1 MRQYVGEKRGRLE
14 GLDKATGR
22 AQYAG
27 DYHME
32 NMLELALVRSTISHG
47 TIRSIDF
54 SDLPKDVLVFTGKD
68 CAENIV
74 ADIFCDTPVLADDRI
89 RYHGEPIAII
99 AADTRE
105 KAKEAAKLVK
115 VEYDL
120 LPVIRNV
127 EDAKDPAMPA
137 LHGDTNLLAEFFN
150 EKGDVEK
157 GFEESFLIVEDDF
170 ETPAQD
176 HGYMEP
182 DACFAYVEDNRLM
195 VHTSSQNV
203 FADRVMICRALGL
216 EPNQVR
222 VRAAF
227 VGGGFGG
234 KDGHTCQIYPSLV
247 SWLTK
252 RPAKIVFDRQEVL
265 ACTYKRHGIR
275 MHVKMGFSKE
285 GKMLAF
291 DGSALLDT
299 GAYAGYGASVHG
311 LFTEH
316 FTGPYNIPN
325 VRLRTETYYTNKP
338 TAHAMR
344 GFGAPQGAFATES
357 IISRAIAKL
366 GLDPIQM
373 RSDNALEHGSIGAL
387 GQPMEHCVGLKDA
400 LKLVQESD
408 LWKERETNTD
418 PYVGYGVA
426 GGFLSCGLG
435 QKIPDSAKVSVQERE
450 DGGFDIGVGL
460 VDIGQG
466 SATALAAM
474 AADLLETD
482 IENIHMTMA
491 DTDKTEDCGPTAAS
505 RSVFI
510 AGNALIAAVKQ
521 YKKMKEAEACGIVL
535 QPAAGEAAFPESS
548 KDLGR
553 IGFPHAMYTFVA
565 QAVKLR
571 VDPVTGSI
579 TLLDIAA
586 ATECGKVINPLS
598 LAGQIQGGIGM
609 SIGFCLGE
617 DCSFKDGVLIHKD
630 FATYLMPTALDV
642 PNIASYHVDAYE
654 ASGPLGVKGAA
665 EVSTVSIA
673 PAINE
678 AVRQASGAILNRLPL
693 SREEILKALESCEEN
708 MGG

>member
-14 GLDKATGR
+14 GMDKATGR
-22 AQYAG
+22 ALYAG
-27 DYHME
+27 DYRME
-32 NMLELALVRSTISHG
+32 NMLELALVRSEISHG
-47 TIRSIDF
+47 SVHTLDVSA
-54 SDLPKDVLVFTGKD
+54 LPEDVLVFTGKD
-68 CAENIV
+68 FAENV
-74 ADIFCDTPVLADDRI
+74 VTDIFCDTPVLAYDRI
-89 RYHGEPIAII
+89 RFRGEPIAII

-115 VEYDL
+115 VEYEC
-120 LPVIRNV
+120 LPVVRNT
-127 EDAKDPAMPA
+127 EDAKDPALPV
-137 LHGDTNLLAEFFN
+137 LHGDSNLLADFFH

-157 GFEESFLIVEDDF
+157 AFEESYLIVEDDF

-182 DACFAYVEDNRLM
+182 DACFAYVEDDRLM
-195 VHTSSQNV
+195 VYTASQNV
-203 FADRVMICRALGL
+203 FADRLMICRALGL
-216 EPNQVR
+216 APEQVR

-252 RPAKIVFDRQEVL
+252 RPAKVVFDREEVL
-265 ACTYKRHGIR
+265 ACTYKRHGIKT
-275 MHVKMGFSKE
+275 HVKMGFSKE
-285 GKMLAF
+285 GKILAF
-291 DGSALLDT
+291 DGSAILDT

-316 FTGPYNIPN
+316 FPGPYEIPN
-325 VRLRTETYYTNKP
+325 VRLKTETYYTNKP
-338 TAHAMR
+338 IAHAMR
-344 GFGAPQGAFATES
+344 GFGSPQGAFATES
-357 IISRAIAKL
+357 IISRAVAQL
-366 GLDPIQM
+366 GLDPIGM
-373 RSDNALEHGSIGAL
+373 RLDNALVQGSVGAL
-387 GQPMEHCVGLKDA
+387 GQPMDHCVGLREA

-408 LWKERETNTD
+408 LWKERESNTD

-435 QKIPDSAKVSVQERE
+435 QKIPDNAKVSVRERE
-450 DGGFDIGVGL
+450 DGGFDIGCGL

-466 SATALAAM
+466 STTALAAM

-482 IENIHMTMA
+482 IENIHMIMA
-491 DTDKTEDCGPTAAS
+491 DTDKTEDCGCTAAS

-510 AGNALIAAVKQ
+510 AGNALMAAVKQ
-521 YKKMKEAEACGIVL
+521 YKKMKKAGLSSDIAM
-535 QPAAGEAAFPESS
+535 GEAAFPESS

-571 VDPVTGSI
+571 VDPITGSVS
-579 TLLDIAA
+579 LLDIAA
-586 ATECGKVINPLS
+586 ATECGKVINPLG

-609 SIGFCLGE
+609 SIGFSLGE
-617 DCSFKDGVLIHKD
+617 DCTWKDGQLIHKN

-654 ASGPLGVKGAA
+654 ASGPMGVKGAA

-678 AVRQASGAILNRLPL
+678 AVRQASGAILTKLPL
-693 SREEILKALESCEEN
+693 SPEEILKALEAREECV
-708 MGG
+708 GG

>member
-14 GLDKATGR
+14 GMDKATGR
-22 AQYAG
+22 ALYAG
-27 DYHME
+27 DYRME
-32 NMLELALVRSTISHG
+32 NMLELALVRSEISHG
-47 TIRSIDF
+47 SVHTLDVSA
-54 SDLPKDVLVFTGKD
+54 LPEDVLVFTGKD
-68 CAENIV
+68 FAENVV
-74 ADIFCDTPVLADDRI
+74 ADIFCDTPVLAYDRI
-89 RYHGEPIAII
+89 RFRGEPIAII

-115 VEYDL
+115 VEYEC
-120 LPVIRNV
+120 LPIVRNT
-127 EDAKDPAMPA
+127 EDAKDPALPV
-137 LHGDTNLLAEFFN
+137 LHGDSNLMADFFH

-157 GFEESFLIVEDDF
+157 AFEESYLIVEDDF

-182 DACFAYVEDNRLM
+182 DACFAYVEDDRLM
-195 VHTSSQNV
+195 VYTSSQNV
-203 FADRVMICRALGL
+203 FADRLMICRALGL
-216 EPNQVR
+216 APEQVR

-252 RPAKIVFDRQEVL
+252 RPAKVVFDREEVL
-265 ACTYKRHGIR
+265 ACTYKRHGIKT
-275 MHVKMGFSKE
+275 HVKMGFSKE
-285 GKMLAF
+285 GKILAF
-291 DGSALLDT
+291 DGSAILDT

-316 FTGPYNIPN
+316 FPGPYEIPN
-325 VRLRTETYYTNKP
+325 VRLKTETYYTNKP
-338 TAHAMR
+338 IAHAMR

-357 IISRAIAKL
+357 IISRAVAQL
-366 GLDPIQM
+366 GLDPIGM
-373 RSDNALEHGSIGAL
+373 RLDNALVQGSVGAL
-387 GQPMEHCVGLKDA
+387 GQPMDHCVGLREA

-408 LWKERETNTD
+408 LWKERESNTD

-435 QKIPDSAKVSVQERE
+435 QKIPDNAKVSVRERE
-450 DGGFDIGVGL
+450 DGGFDIGCGL

-466 SATALAAM
+466 STTALAAM

-482 IENIHMTMA
+482 IENIHMIMA
-491 DTDKTEDCGPTAAS
+491 DTDKTEDCGCTAAS

-521 YKKMKEAEACGIVL
+521 YKKMKEAGLSSDIAM
-535 QPAAGEAAFPESS
+535 GEAAFPESS

-571 VDPVTGSI
+571 VDPITGSVS
-579 TLLDIAA
+579 LLDIAA
-586 ATECGKVINPLS
+586 ATECGKVINPLG

-617 DCSFKDGVLIHKD
+617 DCTWKDGQLIHKN

-654 ASGPLGVKGAA
+654 ASGPMGVKGAA

-678 AVRQASGAILNRLPL
+678 AVRQASGAILTKLPL
-693 SREEILKALESCEEN
+693 SPEEILKALEAREECV
-708 MGG
+708 GG

>member
-14 GLDKATGR
+14 GMDKATGR
-22 AQYAG
+22 ALYAG
-27 DYHME
+27 DYRME
-32 NMLELALVRSTISHG
+32 NMLELALVRSEISHG
-47 TIRSIDF
+47 SVHTLDVSA
-54 SDLPKDVLVFTGKD
+54 LPEDVLVFTGKD
-68 CAENIV
+68 FAENVV
-74 ADIFCDTPVLADDRI
+74 ADIFCDTPVLAYDRI
-89 RYHGEPIAII
+89 RFRGEPIAII

-115 VEYDL
+115 VEYER
-120 LPVIRNV
+120 LPIVRNT
-127 EDAKDPAMPA
+127 EDAKDPALPV
-137 LHGDTNLLAEFFN
+137 LHGDSNLLADFFH

-157 GFEESFLIVEDDF
+157 AFEESYLIVEDDF

-182 DACFAYVEDNRLM
+182 DACFAYVEDDRLM
-195 VHTSSQNV
+195 VYTTSQNV
-203 FADRVMICRALGL
+203 FADRLMICRALGL
-216 EPNQVR
+216 APEQVR

-252 RPAKIVFDRQEVL
+252 RPAKVVFDREEVL
-265 ACTYKRHGIR
+265 ACTYKRHGIKT
-275 MHVKMGFSKE
+275 HVKMGFSKE
-285 GKMLAF
+285 GKILAF
-291 DGSALLDT
+291 DGSAILDT

-316 FTGPYNIPN
+316 FPGPYEIPN
-325 VRLRTETYYTNKP
+325 VRLKTETYYTNKP
-338 TAHAMR
+338 IAHAMR

-357 IISRAIAKL
+357 IISRAVAQL
-366 GLDPIQM
+366 GLDPIGM
-373 RSDNALEHGSIGAL
+373 RLDNALVQGSVGAL
-387 GQPMEHCVGLKDA
+387 GQPMDHCVGLREA

-408 LWKERETNTD
+408 LWKERESNTD

-435 QKIPDSAKVSVQERE
+435 QKIPDNAKVSVRERE
-450 DGGFDIGVGL
+450 DGGFDIGCGL

-466 SATALAAM
+466 STTALAAM

-482 IENIHMTMA
+482 IENIHMIMA
-491 DTDKTEDCGPTAAS
+491 DTDKTEDCGCTAAS

-510 AGNALIAAVKQ
+510 AGNALMAAVKQ
-521 YKKMKEAEACGIVL
+521 YKKMKEAGLSSDIAM
-535 QPAAGEAAFPESS
+535 GEAAFPESS

-571 VDPVTGSI
+571 VDPITGSVS
-579 TLLDIAA
+579 LLDIAA
-586 ATECGKVINPLS
+586 ATECGKVINPLG

-617 DCSFKDGVLIHKD
+617 DCTWKDGQLIHKN

-654 ASGPLGVKGAA
+654 ASGPMGVKGAA

-678 AVRQASGAILNRLPL
+678 AVRQASGAILTKLPL
-693 SREEILKALESCEEN
+693 SPEEILKALEAREECV
-708 MGG
+708 GG

>member
-14 GLDKATGR
+14 GMDKATGR
-22 AQYAG
+22 ALYAG
-27 DYHME
+27 DYRME
-32 NMLELALVRSTISHG
+32 NMLELALVRSEISHG
-47 TIRSIDF
+47 SVRNLDVSA
-54 SDLPKDVLVFTGKD
+54 LPEDVLVFTGKD
-68 CAENIV
+68 FAENVV
-74 ADIFCDTPVLADDRI
+74 ADIFCDTPVLAYDRI
-89 RYHGEPIAII
+89 RFRGEPIAII

-115 VEYDL
+115 VEYEC
-120 LPVIRNV
+120 LPIVRNT
-127 EDAKDPAMPA
+127 EDAKDPAMPV
-137 LHGDTNLLAEFFN
+137 LHGDSNLLADFFH

-157 GFEESFLIVEDDF
+157 AFEESYLIVEDDF

-195 VHTSSQNV
+195 VYTASQNV
-203 FADRVMICRALGL
+203 FADRLMICRALGL
-216 EPNQVR
+216 APEQVR

-252 RPAKIVFDRQEVL
+252 RPAKVVFDREEVL
-265 ACTYKRHGIR
+265 ACTYKRHGIKT
-275 MHVKMGFSKE
+275 HVKMGFSKE
-285 GKMLAF
+285 GKILAF
-291 DGSALLDT
+291 DGSAILDT

-316 FTGPYNIPN
+316 FPGPYEIPN
-325 VRLRTETYYTNKP
+325 VRLKTETYYTNKP
-338 TAHAMR
+338 IAHAMR

-357 IISRAIAKL
+357 IISRAVAQL
-366 GLDPIQM
+366 GLDPIGM
-373 RSDNALEHGSIGAL
+373 RLDNALVQGSVGAL
-387 GQPMEHCVGLKDA
+387 GQPMDHCVGLREA

-408 LWKERETNTD
+408 LWKERESNTD

-435 QKIPDSAKVSVQERE
+435 QKIPDNAKVFVRERE
-450 DGGFDIGVGL
+450 DGGFDIGCGL

-466 SATALAAM
+466 STTALAAM

-482 IENIHMTMA
+482 IENIHMIMA
-491 DTDKTEDCGPTAAS
+491 DTDKTEDCGCTAAS

-510 AGNALIAAVKQ
+510 AGNALMAAVKQ
-521 YKKMKEAEACGIVL
+521 YKKMKEAGLSSDIAM
-535 QPAAGEAAFPESS
+535 GEAAFPESS

-571 VDPVTGSI
+571 VDPITGSVS
-579 TLLDIAA
+579 LLDIAA
-586 ATECGKVINPLS
+586 ATECGKVINPLG

-617 DCSFKDGVLIHKD
+617 DCTWKDGQLIHKN

-654 ASGPLGVKGAA
+654 ASGPMGVKGAA

-678 AVRQASGAILNRLPL
+678 AVRQASGAILTKLPL
-693 SREEILKALESCEEN
+693 SPEEILKALEAREECV
-708 MGG
+708 GG

>member
-14 GLDKATGR
+14 GMDKATGR
-22 AQYAG
+22 ALYAG
-27 DYHME
+27 DYRME
-32 NMLELALVRSTISHG
+32 NMLELALVRSEISHG
-47 TIRSIDF
+47 SVRTLDVSA
-54 SDLPKDVLVFTGKD
+54 LPEDVLVFTGKD
-68 CAENIV
+68 FAENVV
-74 ADIFCDTPVLADDRI
+74 ADIFCDTPVLAYDRI
-89 RYHGEPIAII
+89 RFRGEPIAII

-115 VEYDL
+115 VEYEC
-120 LPVIRNV
+120 LPIVRNT
-127 EDAKDPAMPA
+127 EDAKDPALPV
-137 LHGDTNLLAEFFN
+137 LHGDSNLLADFFH

-157 GFEESFLIVEDDF
+157 AFEESYLIVEDDF

-182 DACFAYVEDNRLM
+182 DACFAYVEDDRLM
-195 VHTSSQNV
+195 VYTASQNV
-203 FADRVMICRALGL
+203 FADRLMICRALGL
-216 EPNQVR
+216 APEQVR

-252 RPAKIVFDRQEVL
+252 RPAKVVFDREEVL
-265 ACTYKRHGIR
+265 ACTYKRHGIKT
-275 MHVKMGFSKE
+275 HVKMGVSKE
-285 GKMLAF
+285 GKILAF
-291 DGSALLDT
+291 DGSAILDT

-316 FTGPYNIPN
+316 FPGPYEIPN
-325 VRLRTETYYTNKP
+325 VRLKTETYYTNKP
-338 TAHAMR
+338 IAHAMR

-357 IISRAIAKL
+357 IISRAVAQL
-366 GLDPIQM
+366 GLDPIGM
-373 RSDNALEHGSIGAL
+373 RLDNALVQGSVGAL
-387 GQPMEHCVGLKDA
+387 GQPMDHCVGLREA

-408 LWKERETNTD
+408 LWKERESNTD

-435 QKIPDSAKVSVQERE
+435 QKIPDNAKVSVRERE
-450 DGGFDIGVGL
+450 DGGFDIGCGL

-466 SATALAAM
+466 STTALAAM
-474 AADLLETD
+474 AVDLLETD
-482 IENIHMTMA
+482 IENIHMIMA
-491 DTDKTEDCGPTAAS
+491 DTDKTEDCGCTAAS

-510 AGNALIAAVKQ
+510 AGNALMAAVKQ
-521 YKKMKEAEACGIVL
+521 YKKMKEAGLSSDIAM
-535 QPAAGEAAFPESS
+535 GEAAFPESS

-571 VDPVTGSI
+571 VDPITGSVS
-579 TLLDIAA
+579 LLDIAA
-586 ATECGKVINPLS
+586 ATECGKVINPLG

-617 DCSFKDGVLIHKD
+617 DCTWKDGQLIHKN

-654 ASGPLGVKGAA
+654 ASGPMGVKGAA

-678 AVRQASGAILNRLPL
+678 AVRQASGAILTKLPL
-693 SREEILKALESCEEN
+693 SPEEILKALEAREECV
-708 MGG
+708 GG

>member
-32 NMLELALVRSTISHG
+32 NMLELALVRSAISHG
-47 TIRSIDF
+47 SIRSIDV
-54 SDLPKDVLVFTGKD
+54 SALPEDVMVFTGND

-74 ADIFCDTPVLADDRI
+74 ADIFCDTPVFAHDRI
-89 RYHGEPIAII
+89 RYLGEPIAVI

-120 LPVIRNV
+120 LPIIRNT
-127 EDAKDPAMPA
+127 EDAKDPTMPA
-137 LHGDTNLLAEFFN
+137 LHGQSNLLADFFN

-157 GFEESFLIVEDDF
+157 AFAESYLILEDDF
-170 ETPAQD
+170 QTPAQD

-182 DACFAYVEDNRLM
+182 DACFTYVEDNRLM
-195 VHTSSQNV
+195 AYTSSQNV

-216 EPNQVR
+216 APEQVR

-227 VGGGFGG
+227 VGGAFGG
-234 KDGHTCQIYPSLV
+234 KDGHTAQIYPCLV

-252 RPAKIVFDRQEVL
+252 RPARIVFDREEVL
-265 ACTYKRHGIR
+265 ACTYKRHAIKT
-275 MHVKMGFSKE
+275 HVKMGFSKE
-285 GKMLAF
+285 GKILAF
-291 DGSALLDT
+291 DGSAVLDT

-316 FTGPYNIPN
+316 FPGPYNIPN

-373 RSDNALEHGSIGAL
+373 RMDNALEQGSVGAL
-387 GQPMEHCVGLKDA
+387 GQPMDHCVGLKDA
-400 LKLVQESD
+400 LKLVRESA

-450 DGGFDIGVGL
+450 DGGFDIGIGL

-466 SATALAAM
+466 SGTALAAM

-482 IENIHMTMA
+482 IENIHITMA

-510 AGNALIAAVKQ
+510 AGNALMAAVKQ
-521 YKKMKEAEACGIVL
+521 YKKIKEAAQCGVTL
-535 QPAAGEAAFPESS
+535 PQVKGEAAFPESS
-548 KDLGR
+548 MDMGR

-579 TLLDIAA
+579 SLLDIAA

-609 SIGFCLGE
+609 SVGFCLGE
-617 DCSFKDGVLIHKD
+617 DCSFREGELIHKD
-630 FATYLMPTALDV
+630 FSTYLMPTALDV

-654 ASGPLGVKGAA
+654 QSGPLGVKGAA

-678 AVRQASGAILNRLPL
+678 AVRQASGAELTKLPL
-693 SREEILKALESCEEN
+693 SAEEILKALESREEY

>member
-14 GLDKATGR
+14 GMDKATGR
-22 AQYAG
+22 ALYAG
-27 DYHME
+27 DYRME
-32 NMLELALVRSTISHG
+32 NMLELALVRSEISHG
-47 TIRSIDF
+47 SVHTLDVSA
-54 SDLPKDVLVFTGKD
+54 LPEDVLVFTGKD
-68 CAENIV
+68 FAENVV
-74 ADIFCDTPVLADDRI
+74 ADIFCDTPVLAYDRI
-89 RYHGEPIAII
+89 RFRGEPIAII

-115 VEYDL
+115 VEYEC
-120 LPVIRNV
+120 LPIVRNT
-127 EDAKDPAMPA
+127 EDAKDPAMPV
-137 LHGDTNLLAEFFN
+137 LHGDSNLMADFFH

-157 GFEESFLIVEDDF
+157 AFEESYLIVEDDF

-182 DACFAYVEDNRLM
+182 DACFAYVEDDRLM
-195 VHTSSQNV
+195 VYTSSQNV
-203 FADRVMICRALGL
+203 FADRLMICRALGL
-216 EPNQVR
+216 APEQVR

-252 RPAKIVFDRQEVL
+252 RPAKVVFDREEVL
-265 ACTYKRHGIR
+265 ACTYKRHGIKT
-275 MHVKMGFSKE
+275 HVKMGFSKE
-285 GKMLAF
+285 GKILAF
-291 DGSALLDT
+291 DGSAILDT

-316 FTGPYNIPN
+316 FPGPYEIPN
-325 VRLRTETYYTNKP
+325 VRLKTETYYTNKP
-338 TAHAMR
+338 IAHAMR
-344 GFGAPQGAFATES
+344 GFGSPQGAFATES
-357 IISRAIAKL
+357 IISRAAAQL
-366 GLDPIQM
+366 GLDPIGM
-373 RSDNALEHGSIGAL
+373 RLDNALVQGSVGAL
-387 GQPMEHCVGLKDA
+387 GQPMDHCVGLREA

-408 LWKERETNTD
+408 LWKERESNTD

-435 QKIPDSAKVSVQERE
+435 QKIPDNAKVSVRERE
-450 DGGFDIGVGL
+450 DGGFDIGCGL

-466 SATALAAM
+466 STTALAAM

-482 IENIHMTMA
+482 IENIHMIMA
-491 DTDKTEDCGPTAAS
+491 DTDKTEDCGCTAAS

-510 AGNALIAAVKQ
+510 AGNALMAAVKQ
-521 YKKMKEAEACGIVL
+521 YKKMT
-535 QPAAGEAAFPESS
+535 AAGLSSDIAMGEAAFPESS

-571 VDPVTGSI
+571 VDPITGSVS
-579 TLLDIAA
+579 LLDIAA
-586 ATECGKVINPLS
+586 ATECGKVINPLG

-617 DCSFKDGVLIHKD
+617 DCTWKDGQLIHKN

-654 ASGPLGVKGAA
+654 ASGPMGVKGAA

-678 AVRQASGAILNRLPL
+678 AVRQASGAILTKLPL
-693 SREEILKALESCEEN
+693 SPEEILKALEAREECV
-708 MGG
+708 GG

>member
-14 GLDKATGR
+14 GMDKATGR
-22 AQYAG
+22 ALYAG
-27 DYHME
+27 DYRME
-32 NMLELALVRSTISHG
+32 NMLELALVRSEISHG
-47 TIRSIDF
+47 SVHTLDVSA
-54 SDLPKDVLVFTGKD
+54 LPEDVLVFTGKD
-68 CAENIV
+68 FAENVV
-74 ADIFCDTPVLADDRI
+74 ADIFCDTPVLAYDRI
-89 RYHGEPIAII
+89 RFRGEPIAII

-115 VEYDL
+115 VEYEC
-120 LPVIRNV
+120 LPIVRNT

-137 LHGDTNLLAEFFN
+137 LHGDSNLMADFFH

-157 GFEESFLIVEDDF
+157 AFEESYLIVEDDF

-182 DACFAYVEDNRLM
+182 DACFAYVEDDRLM
-195 VHTSSQNV
+195 VYTASQNV
-203 FADRVMICRALGL
+203 FADRLMICRALGL
-216 EPNQVR
+216 APEQVR

-252 RPAKIVFDRQEVL
+252 RPAKVVFDREEVL
-265 ACTYKRHGIR
+265 ACTYKRHGIKT
-275 MHVKMGFSKE
+275 HVKMGFSKE
-285 GKMLAF
+285 GKILAF
-291 DGSALLDT
+291 DGSAVLDT

-316 FTGPYNIPN
+316 FPGPYEIPN
-325 VRLRTETYYTNKP
+325 VRLKTETYYTNKP
-338 TAHAMR
+338 IAHAMR

-357 IISRAIAKL
+357 IISRAVAQL
-366 GLDPIQM
+366 GLDPIGM
-373 RSDNALEHGSIGAL
+373 RLDNALVQGSVGAL
-387 GQPMEHCVGLKDA
+387 GQPMDHCVGLREA

-408 LWKERETNTD
+408 LWKERESNTD

-435 QKIPDSAKVSVQERE
+435 QKIPDNAKVSVRERE
-450 DGGFDIGVGL
+450 DGGFDIGCGL

-466 SATALAAM
+466 STTALAAM

-482 IENIHMTMA
+482 IENIHMIMA
-491 DTDKTEDCGPTAAS
+491 DTDKTEDCGCTAAS

-521 YKKMKEAEACGIVL
+521 YKKMKEAGLSSDIAM
-535 QPAAGEAAFPESS
+535 GEAAFPESS

-571 VDPVTGSI
+571 VDPITGSVS
-579 TLLDIAA
+579 LLDIAA
-586 ATECGKVINPLS
+586 ATECGKVINPLG

-617 DCSFKDGVLIHKD
+617 DCTWKDGQLIHKN

-654 ASGPLGVKGAA
+654 ASGPMGVKGAA

-678 AVRQASGAILNRLPL
+678 AVRQASGAILTKLPL
-693 SREEILKALESCEEN
+693 SPEEILKALEAREECV
-708 MGG
+708 GG

>member
-14 GLDKATGR
+14 GMDKATGR
-22 AQYAG
+22 ALYAG
-27 DYHME
+27 DYRME
-32 NMLELALVRSTISHG
+32 NMLELALVRSEISHG
-47 TIRSIDF
+47 SVRTLDVSA
-54 SDLPKDVLVFTGKD
+54 LPEDVLVFTGKD
-68 CAENIV
+68 FAENVV
-74 ADIFCDTPVLADDRI
+74 ADIFCDTPVLAYDRI
-89 RYHGEPIAII
+89 RFRGEPIAII

-115 VEYDL
+115 VEYEC
-120 LPVIRNV
+120 LPIVRNT
-127 EDAKDPAMPA
+127 EDAKDPAMPV
-137 LHGDTNLLAEFFN
+137 LHGDSNLLADFFH

-157 GFEESFLIVEDDF
+157 AFEESYLIVEDDF

-182 DACFAYVEDNRLM
+182 DACFAYVEDDRLM
-195 VHTSSQNV
+195 VYTSSQNV
-203 FADRVMICRALGL
+203 FADRLMICRALGL
-216 EPNQVR
+216 APEQVR

-252 RPAKIVFDRQEVL
+252 RPAKVVFDREEVL
-265 ACTYKRHGIR
+265 ACTYKRHGIKT
-275 MHVKMGFSKE
+275 HVKMGFSKE
-285 GKMLAF
+285 GKILAF
-291 DGSALLDT
+291 DGSAILDT

-316 FTGPYNIPN
+316 FPGPYEIPN
-325 VRLRTETYYTNKP
+325 VRLKTETYYTNKP
-338 TAHAMR
+338 IAHAMR

-357 IISRAIAKL
+357 IISRAVAQL
-366 GLDPIQM
+366 GLDPIGM
-373 RSDNALEHGSIGAL
+373 RLDNALVQGSVGAL
-387 GQPMEHCVGLKDA
+387 GQPMDHCVGLREA

-408 LWKERETNTD
+408 LWKERESNTD

-435 QKIPDSAKVSVQERE
+435 QKIPDNAKVSVRERE
-450 DGGFDIGVGL
+450 DGGFDIGCGL

-466 SATALAAM
+466 STTALAAM

-482 IENIHMTMA
+482 IENIHMIMA
-491 DTDKTEDCGPTAAS
+491 DTDKTEDCGCTAAS

-510 AGNALIAAVKQ
+510 AGNALMAAVKQ
-521 YKKMKEAEACGIVL
+521 YKKMKEAGLSSDIAM
-535 QPAAGEAAFPESS
+535 GEAAFPESS

-571 VDPVTGSI
+571 VDPITGSVS
-579 TLLDIAA
+579 LLDIAA
-586 ATECGKVINPLS
+586 ATECGKVINPLG

-617 DCSFKDGVLIHKD
+617 DCTWKDGQLIHKN

-654 ASGPLGVKGAA
+654 ASGPMGVKGAA

-678 AVRQASGAILNRLPL
+678 AVRQASGAILTKLPL
-693 SREEILKALESCEEN
+693 SPEEILKALEAREECV
-708 MGG
+708 GG

>member
-14 GLDKATGR
+14 GMDKATGR
-22 AQYAG
+22 ALYAG
-27 DYHME
+27 DYRME
-32 NMLELALVRSTISHG
+32 NMLELALVRSEISHG
-47 TIRSIDF
+47 SVHTLDVSA
-54 SDLPKDVLVFTGKD
+54 LPEDVLVFTGKD
-68 CAENIV
+68 FAENVV
-74 ADIFCDTPVLADDRI
+74 ADIFCDTPVLAYDRI
-89 RYHGEPIAII
+89 RFRGEPIAII

-115 VEYDL
+115 VEYEC
-120 LPVIRNV
+120 LPIVRNT
-127 EDAKDPAMPA
+127 EDAKDPALPV
-137 LHGDTNLLAEFFN
+137 LHGDSNLLADFFH

-157 GFEESFLIVEDDF
+157 AFEESYLIVEDDF

-182 DACFAYVEDNRLM
+182 DACFAYVEDDRLM
-195 VHTSSQNV
+195 VYTASQNV
-203 FADRVMICRALGL
+203 FADRLMICRALGL
-216 EPNQVR
+216 APEQVR

-252 RPAKIVFDRQEVL
+252 RPAKVVFDREEVL
-265 ACTYKRHGIR
+265 ACTYKRHGIKT
-275 MHVKMGFSKE
+275 HVKMGFSKE
-285 GKMLAF
+285 GKILAF
-291 DGSALLDT
+291 DGSAVLDT

-316 FTGPYNIPN
+316 FPGPYEIPN
-325 VRLRTETYYTNKP
+325 VRLKTETYYTNKP
-338 TAHAMR
+338 IAHAMR

-357 IISRAIAKL
+357 IISRAVAQL
-366 GLDPIQM
+366 GLDPIGM
-373 RSDNALEHGSIGAL
+373 RLDNALVQGSVGAL
-387 GQPMEHCVGLKDA
+387 GQPMDHCVGLREA

-408 LWKERETNTD
+408 LWKERESNTD

-435 QKIPDSAKVSVQERE
+435 QKIPDNAKVSVRERE
-450 DGGFDIGVGL
+450 DGGFDIGCGL

-466 SATALAAM
+466 STTALAAM

-482 IENIHMTMA
+482 IENIHMIMA
-491 DTDKTEDCGPTAAS
+491 DTDKTEDCGCTAAS

-510 AGNALIAAVKQ
+510 AGNALMAAVKQ
-521 YKKMKEAEACGIVL
+521 YKKMK
-535 QPAAGEAAFPESS
+535 AAGLSSDIAMGEAAFPESS

-571 VDPVTGSI
+571 VDPITGSVS
-579 TLLDIAA
+579 LLDIAA
-586 ATECGKVINPLS
+586 ATECGKVINPLG

-617 DCSFKDGVLIHKD
+617 DCTWKDGQLIHKN

-654 ASGPLGVKGAA
+654 ASGPMGVKGAA

-678 AVRQASGAILNRLPL
+678 AVRQASGAILTKLPL
-693 SREEILKALESCEEN
+693 SPEEILKALEAREECV
-708 MGG
+708 GG

>member
-1 MRQYVGEKRGRLE
+1 MSRYVGEKRGRLE

-22 AQYAG
+22 ALYAG

-47 TIRSIDF
+47 TIRHIDV
-54 SDLPKDVLVFTGKD
+54 SALPEDVLVFTGKD

-74 ADIFCDTPVLADDRI
+74 ADIFCDTPVLAEERI
-89 RYHGEPIAII
+89 RFRGEPIAII

-120 LPVIRNV
+120 LPTIRNV
-127 EDAKDPAMPA
+127 EDAKNPAMPA
-137 LHGDTNLLAEFFN
+137 LHGDTNLLTDFFN

-157 GFEESFLIVEDDF
+157 AFADSYLIVEDDF

-182 DACFAYVEDNRLM
+182 DACFAYVEDGRLM
-195 VHTSSQNV
+195 AYTSSQNV
-203 FADRVMICRALGL
+203 FADRLMICRALGL
-216 EPNQVR
+216 APEQVR
-222 VRAAF
+222 VRAAM

-252 RPAKIVFDRQEVL
+252 RPAKIVFDREEVL
-265 ACTYKRHGIR
+265 ACTYKRHALK

-285 GKMLAF
+285 GKILAF
-291 DGSALLDT
+291 DGSAVLDT
-299 GAYAGYGASVHG
+299 GAYAGYGGAVHG

-316 FTGPYNIPN
+316 FPGPYEIPN
-325 VRLRTETYYTNKP
+325 VRLKTETYFTNKP
-338 TAHAMR
+338 IAHAMR

-357 IISRAIAKL
+357 IISRAIAQL
-366 GLDPIQM
+366 GLDPIRM
-373 RSDNALEHGSIGAL
+373 RMDNALEQGLIGAL
-387 GQPMEHCVGLKDA
+387 GQPMDHCVGLKDA

-435 QKIPDSAKVSVQERE
+435 QKIPDNAKVSVQERA
-450 DGGFDIGVGL
+450 DGGFDIGCGL

-466 SATALAAM
+466 STTALAAM

-482 IENIHMTMA
+482 IEKIHMTMA
-491 DTDKTEDCGPTAAS
+491 DTDQTEDCGCTAAS

-510 AGNALIAAVKQ
+510 AGNALMAAVKQ
-521 YKKMKEAEACGIVL
+521 YKKMKEAGLSSDKAM
-535 QPAAGEAAFPESS
+535 GEAAFPEST
-548 KDLGR
+548 KDLNR

-571 VDPVTGSI
+571 VDPITGSVQ
-579 TLLDIAA
+579 LLDIAA

-617 DCSFKDGVLIHKD
+617 DCTWREGELIHKN

-654 ASGPLGVKGAA
+654 ASGPMGVKGAA

-678 AVRQASGAILNRLPL
+678 AVRQASGAILNKLPL
-693 SREEILKALESCEEN
+693 RTEEILKSLEAREA
-708 MGG
+708 

>member
-14 GLDKATGR
+14 GMDKATGR
-22 AQYAG
+22 ALYAG
-27 DYHME
+27 DYRME
-32 NMLELALVRSTISHG
+32 NMLELALVRSEISHG
-47 TIRSIDF
+47 SVRTLDVSA
-54 SDLPKDVLVFTGKD
+54 LPEDVLVFTGKD
-68 CAENIV
+68 FAENVV
-74 ADIFCDTPVLADDRI
+74 ADIFCDTPVLAYDRI
-89 RYHGEPIAII
+89 RFRGEPIAII

-115 VEYDL
+115 VEYEC
-120 LPVIRNV
+120 LPIVRNT
-127 EDAKDPAMPA
+127 EDAKDPAMPV
-137 LHGDTNLLAEFFN
+137 LHGDSNLLADFFH

-157 GFEESFLIVEDDF
+157 AFEESYLIVEDDF

-182 DACFAYVEDNRLM
+182 DACFAYVEDDRLM
-195 VHTSSQNV
+195 VYTSSQNV
-203 FADRVMICRALGL
+203 FADRLMICRALGL
-216 EPNQVR
+216 APEQVR

-252 RPAKIVFDRQEVL
+252 RPAKVVFDREEVL
-265 ACTYKRHGIR
+265 ACTYKRHGIKT
-275 MHVKMGFSKE
+275 HVKMGFSKE
-285 GKMLAF
+285 GKILAF
-291 DGSALLDT
+291 DGSAILDT

-316 FTGPYNIPN
+316 FPGPYEIPN
-325 VRLRTETYYTNKP
+325 VRLKTETYYTNKP
-338 TAHAMR
+338 IAHAMR

-357 IISRAIAKL
+357 IISRAVAQL
-366 GLDPIQM
+366 GLDPIGM
-373 RSDNALEHGSIGAL
+373 RLDNALVQGSVGAL
-387 GQPMEHCVGLKDA
+387 GQPMDHCVGLREA

-408 LWKERETNTD
+408 LWKERESNTD

-435 QKIPDSAKVSVQERE
+435 QKIPDNAKVSLRERE
-450 DGGFDIGVGL
+450 DGGFDIGCGL

-466 SATALAAM
+466 STTALAAM

-482 IENIHMTMA
+482 IENIHMIMA
-491 DTDKTEDCGPTAAS
+491 DTDKTEDCGCTAAS

-510 AGNALIAAVKQ
+510 AGNALMAAVKQ
-521 YKKMKEAEACGIVL
+521 YKKMKEAGLSSDIAM
-535 QPAAGEAAFPESS
+535 GEAAFPESS

-571 VDPVTGSI
+571 VDPITGSVS
-579 TLLDIAA
+579 LLDIAA
-586 ATECGKVINPLS
+586 ATECGKVINPLG

-617 DCSFKDGVLIHKD
+617 DCTWKDGQLIHKN

-654 ASGPLGVKGAA
+654 ASGPMGVKGAA

-678 AVRQASGAILNRLPL
+678 AVRQASGAILTKLPL
-693 SREEILKALESCEEN
+693 SPEEILKALEAREECV
-708 MGG
+708 GG

>member
-1 MRQYVGEKRGRLE
+1 MSRYVGERRGRLE
-14 GLDKATGR
+14 GMDKATGR
-22 AQYAG
+22 AKYAG
-27 DYHME
+27 DYTAE
-32 NMLELALVRSTISHG
+32 NMLELALVRADISHG
-47 TIRSIDF
+47 TIRSVDF
-54 SDLPKDVLVFTGKD
+54 SEVPEDVLVFTGKD
-68 CAENIV
+68 CADNVV
-74 ADIFCDTPVLADDRI
+74 ADIFCDTPVLAEDRI
-89 RYHGEPIAII
+89 RFHGEPIAII

-120 LPVIRNV
+120 LPVIRDV
-127 EDAKDPAMPA
+127 EDAKNPELPA
-137 LHGDTNLLAEFFN
+137 LHGDSNLLTEFFN
-150 EKGDVEK
+150 EKGNVEK
-157 GFEESFLIVEDDF
+157 GFEDSYLIVEDDF

-182 DACFAYVEDNRLM
+182 DACFAYVEDGRLM

-203 FADRVMICRALGL
+203 FADRVMICRALGI
-216 EPNQVR
+216 EPEQVR
-222 VRAAF
+222 VRATI

-234 KDGHTCQIYPSLV
+234 KDGHTAQIYPSLV
-247 SWLTK
+247 SWITK
-252 RPAKIVFDRQEVL
+252 RPARITFDREEVL
-265 ACTYKRHGIR
+265 ACTYKRHGIK

-291 DGSALLDT
+291 DGTAILDT

-316 FTGPYNIPN
+316 FAGPYDIPN

-338 TAHAMR
+338 IAHAMR

-357 IISRAIAKL
+357 IISRAIAQL

-373 RSDNALEHGSIGAL
+373 RLDNALDVGSEGAL
-387 GQPMEHCVGLKDA
+387 GQKMEHCVGLKDA

-408 LWKERETNTD
+408 LWKEREHNTD

-466 SATALAAM
+466 SGTALAAM
-474 AADLLETD
+474 AADLLETE

-491 DTDKTEDCGPTAAS
+491 DTDQTEDCGPTAAS

-510 AGNALIAAVKQ
+510 AGNALVAAVRQ
-521 YKKMKEAEACGIVL
+521 YKKMKEAKEQGVAM
-535 QPAAGEAAFPESS
+535 GEAAFPESS
-548 KDLGR
+548 KELNR

-571 VDPVTGSI
+571 VNPVTGSI
-579 TLLDIAA
+579 ELLDIAA

-609 SIGFCLGE
+609 SIGFCMGE
-617 DCSFKDGVLIHKD
+617 DCSFNEGKLIHKD
-630 FATYLMPTALDV
+630 FSTYLMPTTLDV
-642 PNIASYHVDAYE
+642 PNIASYHVDAFE
-654 ASGPLGVKGAA
+654 QSGPLGVKGAA

-678 AVRQASGAILNRLPL
+678 AVRQASGAVLKKLPL
-693 SREEILKALESCEEN
+693 SPEEILKSLEERE
-708 MGG
+708 

>member
-14 GLDKATGR
+14 GMDKATGR
-22 AQYAG
+22 ALYAG
-27 DYHME
+27 DYRME
-32 NMLELALVRSTISHG
+32 NMLELALVRSEISHG
-47 TIRSIDF
+47 SVHTLDVSA
-54 SDLPKDVLVFTGKD
+54 LPEDVLVFTGKD
-68 CAENIV
+68 FAENVV
-74 ADIFCDTPVLADDRI
+74 ADIFCDTPVLAYDRI
-89 RYHGEPIAII
+89 RFRGEPIAII

-115 VEYDL
+115 VEYEC
-120 LPVIRNV
+120 LPIVRNT
-127 EDAKDPAMPA
+127 EDAKDPALPV
-137 LHGDTNLLAEFFN
+137 LHGDSNLLADFFH

-157 GFEESFLIVEDDF
+157 AFEESYLIVEDDF

-182 DACFAYVEDNRLM
+182 DACFAYVEDDRLM
-195 VHTSSQNV
+195 VYTSSQNV
-203 FADRVMICRALGL
+203 FADRLMICRALGL
-216 EPNQVR
+216 APEQVR

-252 RPAKIVFDRQEVL
+252 RPAKVVFDREEVL
-265 ACTYKRHGIR
+265 ACTYKRHGIKT
-275 MHVKMGFSKE
+275 HVKMGFSKE
-285 GKMLAF
+285 GKILAF
-291 DGSALLDT
+291 DGSAILDT

-316 FTGPYNIPN
+316 FPGPYEIPN
-325 VRLRTETYYTNKP
+325 VRLKTETYYTNKP
-338 TAHAMR
+338 IAHAMR

-357 IISRAIAKL
+357 IISRAVAQL
-366 GLDPIQM
+366 GLDPIGM
-373 RSDNALEHGSIGAL
+373 RLDNALVQGSVGAL
-387 GQPMEHCVGLKDA
+387 GQPMDHCVGLREA

-408 LWKERETNTD
+408 LWKERESNTD

-435 QKIPDSAKVSVQERE
+435 QKIPDNAKVSVRERE
-450 DGGFDIGVGL
+450 DGGFDIGCGL

-466 SATALAAM
+466 STTALAAM

-482 IENIHMTMA
+482 IENIHMIMA
-491 DTDKTEDCGPTAAS
+491 DTDKTEDCGCTAAS

-521 YKKMKEAEACGIVL
+521 YKKMKEAGLSSDIAM
-535 QPAAGEAAFPESS
+535 GEAAFPESS

-571 VDPVTGSI
+571 VDPITGSVS
-579 TLLDIAA
+579 LLDIAA
-586 ATECGKVINPLS
+586 ATECGKVINPLG

-617 DCSFKDGVLIHKD
+617 DCTWKDGQLIHKN

-654 ASGPLGVKGAA
+654 ASGPMGVKGAA

-678 AVRQASGAILNRLPL
+678 AVRQASGAILTKLPL
-693 SREEILKALESCEEN
+693 SPEEILKALEAREECV
-708 MGG
+708 GG

>member
-14 GLDKATGR
+14 GMDKATGR
-22 AQYAG
+22 ALYAG
-27 DYHME
+27 DYRME
-32 NMLELALVRSTISHG
+32 NMLELALVRSEISHG
-47 TIRSIDF
+47 SVRTLDVSA
-54 SDLPKDVLVFTGKD
+54 LPEDVLVFTGKD
-68 CAENIV
+68 FAENVV
-74 ADIFCDTPVLADDRI
+74 ADIFCDTPVLAYDRI
-89 RYHGEPIAII
+89 RFRGEPIAII

-105 KAKEAAKLVK
+105 KAREAAKLVK
-115 VEYDL
+115 VEYEC
-120 LPVIRNV
+120 LPIVRNT

-137 LHGDTNLLAEFFN
+137 LHGDSNLMADFFH

-157 GFEESFLIVEDDF
+157 AFEESYLIVEDDF

-182 DACFAYVEDNRLM
+182 DACFAYVEDDRLM
-195 VHTSSQNV
+195 VYTSSQNV
-203 FADRVMICRALGL
+203 FADRLMICRALGL
-216 EPNQVR
+216 APEQVR

-252 RPAKIVFDRQEVL
+252 RPAKVVFDREEVL
-265 ACTYKRHGIR
+265 ACTYKRHGIKT
-275 MHVKMGFSKE
+275 HVKMGFSKE
-285 GKMLAF
+285 GKILAF
-291 DGSALLDT
+291 DGSAVLDT

-316 FTGPYNIPN
+316 FPGPYEIPN
-325 VRLRTETYYTNKP
+325 VRLKTETYYTNKP
-338 TAHAMR
+338 IAHAMR

-357 IISRAIAKL
+357 IISRAVAQL
-366 GLDPIQM
+366 GLDPIGM
-373 RSDNALEHGSIGAL
+373 RLDNALVQGSVGAL
-387 GQPMEHCVGLKDA
+387 GQPMDHCVGLREA

-408 LWKERETNTD
+408 LWKERESNTD

-435 QKIPDSAKVSVQERE
+435 QKIPDNAKVSVRERE
-450 DGGFDIGVGL
+450 DGGFDIGCGL

-466 SATALAAM
+466 STTALAAM

-482 IENIHMTMA
+482 IENIHMIMA
-491 DTDKTEDCGPTAAS
+491 DTDKTEDCGCTAAS

-521 YKKMKEAEACGIVL
+521 YKKMKEVGLSSDIAM
-535 QPAAGEAAFPESS
+535 GEAAFPESS

-571 VDPVTGSI
+571 VDPITGSVS
-579 TLLDIAA
+579 LLDIAA
-586 ATECGKVINPLS
+586 ATECGKVINPLG

-617 DCSFKDGVLIHKD
+617 DCTWKDGQLIHKN

-654 ASGPLGVKGAA
+654 ASGPMGVKGAA

-678 AVRQASGAILNRLPL
+678 AVRQASGAILTKLPL
-693 SREEILKALESCEEN
+693 SPEEILKALEAREECV
-708 MGG
+708 GG

>member
-14 GLDKATGR
+14 GMDKATGR
-22 AQYAG
+22 ALYAG
-27 DYHME
+27 DYRME
-32 NMLELALVRSTISHG
+32 NMLELALVRSEISHG
-47 TIRSIDF
+47 SVRTLDVSA
-54 SDLPKDVLVFTGKD
+54 LPEDVLVFTGKD
-68 CAENIV
+68 FAENVV
-74 ADIFCDTPVLADDRI
+74 ADIFCDTPVLAYDRI
-89 RYHGEPIAII
+89 RFRGEPIAII

-115 VEYDL
+115 VEYEC
-120 LPVIRNV
+120 LPIVRNT
-127 EDAKDPAMPA
+127 EDAKDPAMPV
-137 LHGDTNLLAEFFN
+137 LHGDSNLMADFFH

-157 GFEESFLIVEDDF
+157 AFEESYLIVEDDF

-182 DACFAYVEDNRLM
+182 DACFAYVEDDRLM
-195 VHTSSQNV
+195 VYTSSQNV
-203 FADRVMICRALGL
+203 FADRLMICRALGL
-216 EPNQVR
+216 APEQVR

-252 RPAKIVFDRQEVL
+252 RPAKVVFDREEVL
-265 ACTYKRHGIR
+265 ACTYKRHGIKT
-275 MHVKMGFSKE
+275 HVKMGFSKE
-285 GKMLAF
+285 GKILAF
-291 DGSALLDT
+291 DGSAILDT

-316 FTGPYNIPN
+316 FPGPYEIPN
-325 VRLRTETYYTNKP
+325 VRLKTETYYTNKP
-338 TAHAMR
+338 IAHAMR
-344 GFGAPQGAFATES
+344 GFGSPQGAFATES
-357 IISRAIAKL
+357 IISRAVAQL
-366 GLDPIQM
+366 GLDPIGM
-373 RSDNALEHGSIGAL
+373 RLDNALVQGSVGAL
-387 GQPMEHCVGLKDA
+387 GQPMDHCVGLREA

-408 LWKERETNTD
+408 LWKERESNTD

-435 QKIPDSAKVSVQERE
+435 QKIPDNAKVSVRKRE
-450 DGGFDIGVGL
+450 DGGFDIGCGL

-466 SATALAAM
+466 STTALAAM

-482 IENIHMTMA
+482 IENIHMIMA
-491 DTDKTEDCGPTAAS
+491 DTDKTEDCGCTAAS

-510 AGNALIAAVKQ
+510 AGNALMAAVKQ
-521 YKKMKEAEACGIVL
+521 YKKMKEAGLSSDIAM
-535 QPAAGEAAFPESS
+535 GEAAFPESS

-571 VDPVTGSI
+571 VDPITGSVS
-579 TLLDIAA
+579 LLDIAA
-586 ATECGKVINPLS
+586 ATECGKVINPLG

-617 DCSFKDGVLIHKD
+617 DCTWKDGQLIHKN

-654 ASGPLGVKGAA
+654 ASGPMGVKGAA

-678 AVRQASGAILNRLPL
+678 AVRQASGAILTKLPL
-693 SREEILKALESCEEN
+693 SPEEILKALEAREECV
-708 MGG
+708 GG

>member
-1 MRQYVGEKRGRLE
+1 MRQYVGEKRGRLK
-14 GLDKATGR
+14 GMDKATGR
-22 AQYAG
+22 ALYAG
-27 DYHME
+27 DYRME
-32 NMLELALVRSTISHG
+32 NMLELALVRSEISHG
-47 TIRSIDF
+47 SVHTLDVSA
-54 SDLPKDVLVFTGKD
+54 LPEDVLVFTGKD
-68 CAENIV
+68 FAENVV
-74 ADIFCDTPVLADDRI
+74 ADIFCDTPVLAYDRI
-89 RYHGEPIAII
+89 RFRGEPIAII

-115 VEYDL
+115 VEYEC
-120 LPVIRNV
+120 LPIVRNT
-127 EDAKDPAMPA
+127 EDAKDPALPV
-137 LHGDTNLLAEFFN
+137 LHGDSNLLADFFH

-157 GFEESFLIVEDDF
+157 AFEESYLIVEDDF

-182 DACFAYVEDNRLM
+182 DACFAYVEDDRLM
-195 VHTSSQNV
+195 VYTASQNV
-203 FADRVMICRALGL
+203 FADRLMICRALGL
-216 EPNQVR
+216 APEQVR

-252 RPAKIVFDRQEVL
+252 RPAKVVFDREEVL
-265 ACTYKRHGIR
+265 ACTYKRHGIKT
-275 MHVKMGFSKE
+275 HVKMGFSKE
-285 GKMLAF
+285 GKILAF
-291 DGSALLDT
+291 DGSAILDT

-316 FTGPYNIPN
+316 FPGPYEIPN
-325 VRLRTETYYTNKP
+325 VRLKTETYYTNKP
-338 TAHAMR
+338 IAHAMR

-357 IISRAIAKL
+357 IISRAVAQL
-366 GLDPIQM
+366 GLDPIGM
-373 RSDNALEHGSIGAL
+373 RLDNALVQGSVGAL
-387 GQPMEHCVGLKDA
+387 GQPMDHCVGLREA

-408 LWKERETNTD
+408 LWKERESNTD

-435 QKIPDSAKVSVQERE
+435 QKIPDNAKVSVRERE
-450 DGGFDIGVGL
+450 DGGFDIGCGL

-466 SATALAAM
+466 STTALAAM

-482 IENIHMTMA
+482 IENIHMIMA
-491 DTDKTEDCGPTAAS
+491 DTDKTEDCGCTAAS

-510 AGNALIAAVKQ
+510 AGNALMAAVKQ
-521 YKKMKEAEACGIVL
+521 YKKMKEAGLSSDIAM
-535 QPAAGEAAFPESS
+535 GEAAFPESS

-571 VDPVTGSI
+571 VDPITGSVS
-579 TLLDIAA
+579 LLDIAA
-586 ATECGKVINPLS
+586 ATECGKVINPLG

-617 DCSFKDGVLIHKD
+617 DCTWKDGQLIHKN

-654 ASGPLGVKGAA
+654 ASGPMGVKGAA

-678 AVRQASGAILNRLPL
+678 AVRQASGAILTKLPL
-693 SREEILKALESCEEN
+693 SPEEILKALEAREECV
-708 MGG
+708 GG

>member
-14 GLDKATGR
+14 GMDKATGR
-22 AQYAG
+22 ALYAG
-27 DYHME
+27 DYRME
-32 NMLELALVRSTISHG
+32 NMLELALVRSEISHG
-47 TIRSIDF
+47 SVHTLDVST
-54 SDLPKDVLVFTGKD
+54 LPEDVLVFTGKD
-68 CAENIV
+68 FAENVV
-74 ADIFCDTPVLADDRI
+74 ADIFCDTPVLAYDRI
-89 RYHGEPIAII
+89 RFRGEPIAII

-115 VEYDL
+115 VEYEC
-120 LPVIRNV
+120 LPIVRNT
-127 EDAKDPAMPA
+127 EDAKDPALPV
-137 LHGDTNLLAEFFN
+137 LHGDSNLLADFFH

-157 GFEESFLIVEDDF
+157 AFEESYLIVEDDF

-182 DACFAYVEDNRLM
+182 DACFAYVEDDRLM
-195 VHTSSQNV
+195 VYTASQNV
-203 FADRVMICRALGL
+203 FADRLMICRALGL
-216 EPNQVR
+216 APEQVR

-252 RPAKIVFDRQEVL
+252 RPAKVVFDREEVL
-265 ACTYKRHGIR
+265 ACTYKRHGIKT
-275 MHVKMGFSKE
+275 HVKMGFSKE
-285 GKMLAF
+285 GKILAF
-291 DGSALLDT
+291 DGSAVLDT

-316 FTGPYNIPN
+316 FPGPYEIPN
-325 VRLRTETYYTNKP
+325 VRLKTETYYTNKP
-338 TAHAMR
+338 IAHAMR

-357 IISRAIAKL
+357 IISRAVAQL
-366 GLDPIQM
+366 GLDPIGM
-373 RSDNALEHGSIGAL
+373 RLDNALVQGSVGAL
-387 GQPMEHCVGLKDA
+387 GQPMDHCVGLREA

-408 LWKERETNTD
+408 LWKERESNTD

-435 QKIPDSAKVSVQERE
+435 QKIPDNAKVSVRERE
-450 DGGFDIGVGL
+450 DGGFDIGCGL

-466 SATALAAM
+466 STTALAAM

-482 IENIHMTMA
+482 IENIHMIMA
-491 DTDKTEDCGPTAAS
+491 DTDKTEDCGCTAAS

-510 AGNALIAAVKQ
+510 AGNALMAAVKQ
-521 YKKMKEAEACGIVL
+521 YKKMKEAGLSSDIAM
-535 QPAAGEAAFPESS
+535 GEAAFPESS

-571 VDPVTGSI
+571 VDPITGSVS
-579 TLLDIAA
+579 LLDIAA
-586 ATECGKVINPLS
+586 ATECGKVINPLG

-617 DCSFKDGVLIHKD
+617 DCTWKDGQLIHKN

-654 ASGPLGVKGAA
+654 ASGPMGVKGAA

-678 AVRQASGAILNRLPL
+678 AVRQASGAILTKLPL
-693 SREEILKALESCEEN
+693 SPEEILKALEAREECV
-708 MGG
+708 GG

>member
-14 GLDKATGR
+14 GMDKATGR
-22 AQYAG
+22 ALYAG
-27 DYHME
+27 DYRME
-32 NMLELALVRSTISHG
+32 NMLELALVRSEISHG
-47 TIRSIDF
+47 SVRTLDVSA
-54 SDLPKDVLVFTGKD
+54 LPEDVLVFTGKD
-68 CAENIV
+68 LAENVV
-74 ADIFCDTPVLADDRI
+74 ADIFCDTPVLAYDRI
-89 RYHGEPIAII
+89 RFRGEPIAII

-115 VEYDL
+115 VEYEC
-120 LPVIRNV
+120 LPIVRNT
-127 EDAKDPAMPA
+127 EDAKDPALPV
-137 LHGDTNLLAEFFN
+137 LHGDSNLLADFFH

-157 GFEESFLIVEDDF
+157 AFEESYLIVEDDF

-182 DACFAYVEDNRLM
+182 DACFAYVEDDRLM
-195 VHTSSQNV
+195 VYTASQNV
-203 FADRVMICRALGL
+203 FADRLMICRALGL
-216 EPNQVR
+216 APEQVR

-252 RPAKIVFDRQEVL
+252 RPAKVVFDREEVL
-265 ACTYKRHGIR
+265 ACTYKRHGIKT
-275 MHVKMGFSKE
+275 HVKMGFSKE
-285 GKMLAF
+285 GKILAF
-291 DGSALLDT
+291 DGSAILDT

-316 FTGPYNIPN
+316 FPGPYEIPN
-325 VRLRTETYYTNKP
+325 VRLKTETYYTNKP
-338 TAHAMR
+338 IAHAMR

-357 IISRAIAKL
+357 IISRAVAQL
-366 GLDPIQM
+366 GLDPIGM
-373 RSDNALEHGSIGAL
+373 RLDNALVQGSVGAL
-387 GQPMEHCVGLKDA
+387 GQPMDHCVGLREA

-408 LWKERETNTD
+408 LWKERESNTD

-435 QKIPDSAKVSVQERE
+435 QKIPDNAKVSVRERE
-450 DGGFDIGVGL
+450 DGGFDIGCGL

-466 SATALAAM
+466 STTALAAM

-482 IENIHMTMA
+482 IENIHMIMA
-491 DTDKTEDCGPTAAS
+491 DTDKTEDCGCTAAS

-510 AGNALIAAVKQ
+510 AGNALMAAVKQ
-521 YKKMKEAEACGIVL
+521 YKKMKEAGLSSDIAM
-535 QPAAGEAAFPESS
+535 GEAAFPESS

-571 VDPVTGSI
+571 VDPITGSVS
-579 TLLDIAA
+579 LLDIAA
-586 ATECGKVINPLS
+586 ATECGKVINPLG

-617 DCSFKDGVLIHKD
+617 DCTWKDGQLIHKN

-654 ASGPLGVKGAA
+654 ASGPMGVKGAA

-678 AVRQASGAILNRLPL
+678 AVRQASGAILTKLPL
-693 SREEILKALESCEEN
+693 SPEEILKALEAREECV
-708 MGG
+708 GG

>member
-1 MRQYVGEKRGRLE
+1 M
-14 GLDKATGR
+14 DKATGR

-27 DYHME
+27 DFQME
-32 NMLELALVRSTISHG
+32 NMLELALVRSTIAHG
-47 TIRSIDF
+47 SVRSMDF
-54 SDLPKDVLVFTGKD
+54 SALPEDVLVFTGKD
-68 CAENIV
+68 FAENII
-74 ADIFCDTPVLADDRI
+74 ADIFCDTPVLADEHI
-89 RYHGEPIAII
+89 RFLGEPIAII
-99 AADTRE
+99 AAETRE
-105 KAKEAAKLVK
+105 KAKAAAELVK

-120 LPVIRNV
+120 LPTIRNP
-127 EDAKDPAMPA
+127 EDAKDPTMPV
-137 LHGDTNLLAEFFN
+137 LHGESNLLADFFH

-157 GFEESFLIVEDDF
+157 AFEESYLVVEDDF

-182 DACFAYVEDNRLM
+182 DACFAYVEEGRLM
-195 VHTSSQNV
+195 VYTSSQNV
-203 FADRVMICRALGL
+203 FADRLMVCRALGL
-216 EPNQVR
+216 EQEQVR
-222 VRAAF
+222 VRSAF
-227 VGGGFGG
+227 VGGAFGG

-247 SWLTK
+247 SWMTK
-252 RPAKIVFDRQEVL
+252 RPAKIVFDREEVL
-265 ACTYKRHGIR
+265 ACTYKRHAIKT
-275 MHVKMGFSKE
+275 HVKMGFSKE
-285 GKMLAF
+285 GKILAF
-291 DGSALLDT
+291 DGSAVLDT
-299 GAYAGYGASVHG
+299 GAYAGYGGAVHG

-316 FTGPYNIPN
+316 FPGPYEIPN
-325 VRLRTETYYTNKP
+325 VRLKTETYFTNKP
-338 TAHAMR
+338 IAHAMR

-357 IISRAIAKL
+357 IISRAIAQL
-366 GLDPIQM
+366 GLDPIRM
-373 RSDNALEHGSIGAL
+373 RMDNALEQGLIGAL
-387 GQPMEHCVGLKDA
+387 GQPMDHCVGLKDA

-435 QKIPDSAKVSVQERE
+435 QKIPDNAKVSVQERA
-450 DGGFDIGVGL
+450 DGGFDIGCGL

-466 SATALAAM
+466 STTALAAM

-482 IENIHMTMA
+482 IEKIHMTMA
-491 DTDKTEDCGPTAAS
+491 DTDQTEDCGCTAAS

-510 AGNALIAAVKQ
+510 AGNALMAAVKQ
-521 YKKMKEAEACGIVL
+521 YKRMKEAGLSSDKAM
-535 QPAAGEAAFPESS
+535 GEAAFPEST
-548 KDLGR
+548 KDLNR

-571 VDPVTGSI
+571 VDPITGSVQ
-579 TLLDIAA
+579 LLDIAA

-617 DCSFKDGVLIHKD
+617 DCTWREGELIHKN

-654 ASGPLGVKGAA
+654 ASGPMGVKGAA

-678 AVRQASGAILNRLPL
+678 AVRQASGAILNKLPL
-693 SREEILKALESCEEN
+693 RTEEILKSLEAREA
-708 MGG
+708 

>member
-14 GLDKATGR
+14 GMDKATGR
-22 AQYAG
+22 ALYAG
-27 DYHME
+27 DYRME
-32 NMLELALVRSTISHG
+32 NMLELALVRSEISHG
-47 TIRSIDF
+47 SVHTLDVSA
-54 SDLPKDVLVFTGKD
+54 LPEDVLVFTGKD
-68 CAENIV
+68 FAENVV
-74 ADIFCDTPVLADDRI
+74 ADIFCDTPVLAYDRI
-89 RYHGEPIAII
+89 RFRGEPIAII

-115 VEYDL
+115 VEYEC
-120 LPVIRNV
+120 LPIVRNT
-127 EDAKDPAMPA
+127 EDAKDPALPV
-137 LHGDTNLLAEFFN
+137 LHGDSNLLADFFH

-157 GFEESFLIVEDDF
+157 AFEESYLIVEDDF

-182 DACFAYVEDNRLM
+182 DACFAYVEDDRLM
-195 VHTSSQNV
+195 VYTASQNV
-203 FADRVMICRALGL
+203 FADRLMICRALGL
-216 EPNQVR
+216 APEQVR

-252 RPAKIVFDRQEVL
+252 RPAKVVFDREEVL
-265 ACTYKRHGIR
+265 ACTYKRHGIKT
-275 MHVKMGFSKE
+275 HVKMGFSKE
-285 GKMLAF
+285 GKILAF
-291 DGSALLDT
+291 DGSAILDT

-316 FTGPYNIPN
+316 FPGPYEIPN
-325 VRLRTETYYTNKP
+325 VRLKTETYYTNKP
-338 TAHAMR
+338 IAHAMR
-344 GFGAPQGAFATES
+344 GFGSPQGAFATES
-357 IISRAIAKL
+357 IISRAVAQL
-366 GLDPIQM
+366 GLDPIGM
-373 RSDNALEHGSIGAL
+373 RLDNALVQGSVGAL
-387 GQPMEHCVGLKDA
+387 GQPMDHCVGLREA

-408 LWKERETNTD
+408 LWKERESNTD

-435 QKIPDSAKVSVQERE
+435 QKIPDNAKVSVRERE
-450 DGGFDIGVGL
+450 DGGFDIGCGL

-466 SATALAAM
+466 STTALAAM

-482 IENIHMTMA
+482 IENIHMIMA
-491 DTDKTEDCGPTAAS
+491 DTDKTEDCGCTAAS

-510 AGNALIAAVKQ
+510 AGNALMAAVKQ
-521 YKKMKEAEACGIVL
+521 YKKMKEAGLSSDIAM
-535 QPAAGEAAFPESS
+535 GEAAFPESS

-571 VDPVTGSI
+571 VDPITGSVS
-579 TLLDIAA
+579 LLDIAA
-586 ATECGKVINPLS
+586 ATECGKVINPLG

-617 DCSFKDGVLIHKD
+617 DCTWKDGQLIHKN

-654 ASGPLGVKGAA
+654 ASGPMGVKGAA

-678 AVRQASGAILNRLPL
+678 AVRQASGAILTKLPL
-693 SREEILKALESCEEN
+693 SPEEILKALEAREECV
-708 MGG
+708 GG

>member
-14 GLDKATGR
+14 GMDKATGR
-22 AQYAG
+22 ALYAG
-27 DYHME
+27 DYRME
-32 NMLELALVRSTISHG
+32 NMLELALVRSEISHG
-47 TIRSIDF
+47 SVHTLDVSA
-54 SDLPKDVLVFTGKD
+54 LPEDVLVFTGKD
-68 CAENIV
+68 FAENVV
-74 ADIFCDTPVLADDRI
+74 ADIFCDTPVLAYDRI
-89 RYHGEPIAII
+89 RFRGEPIAII

-115 VEYDL
+115 VEYEC
-120 LPVIRNV
+120 LPIVRNT

-137 LHGDTNLLAEFFN
+137 LHGDSNLMADFFH

-157 GFEESFLIVEDDF
+157 AFEESYLIVEDDF

-182 DACFAYVEDNRLM
+182 DACFAYMEDDRLM
-195 VHTSSQNV
+195 VYTSSQNV
-203 FADRVMICRALGL
+203 FADRLMICRALGL
-216 EPNQVR
+216 APEQVR

-252 RPAKIVFDRQEVL
+252 RPAKVVFDREEVL
-265 ACTYKRHGIR
+265 ACTYKRHGIKT
-275 MHVKMGFSKE
+275 HVKMGFSKE
-285 GKMLAF
+285 GKILAF
-291 DGSALLDT
+291 DGSAILDT

-316 FTGPYNIPN
+316 FPGPYEIPN
-325 VRLRTETYYTNKP
+325 VRLKTETYYTNKP
-338 TAHAMR
+338 IAHAMR

-357 IISRAIAKL
+357 IISRAVAQL
-366 GLDPIQM
+366 GLDPIGM
-373 RSDNALEHGSIGAL
+373 RLDNALVQGSVGAL
-387 GQPMEHCVGLKDA
+387 GQPMDHCVGLREA

-408 LWKERETNTD
+408 LWKERESNTD

-435 QKIPDSAKVSVQERE
+435 QKIPDNAKVSVRERE
-450 DGGFDIGVGL
+450 DGGFDIGCGL

-466 SATALAAM
+466 STTALAAM

-482 IENIHMTMA
+482 IENIHMIMA
-491 DTDKTEDCGPTAAS
+491 DTDKTEDCGCTAAS

-510 AGNALIAAVKQ
+510 AGNALMAAVKQ
-521 YKKMKEAEACGIVL
+521 YKKMKEAGLSSDIAM
-535 QPAAGEAAFPESS
+535 GEAAFPESS

-571 VDPVTGSI
+571 VDPITGSVS
-579 TLLDIAA
+579 LLDIAA
-586 ATECGKVINPLS
+586 ATECGKVINPLG

-617 DCSFKDGVLIHKD
+617 DCTWKDGQLIHKN

-654 ASGPLGVKGAA
+654 ASGPMGVKGAA

-678 AVRQASGAILNRLPL
+678 AVRQASGAILTKLPL
-693 SREEILKALESCEEN
+693 SPEEILKALEAREECV
-708 MGG
+708 GG

>member
-14 GLDKATGR
+14 GMDKATGR
-22 AQYAG
+22 ALYAG
-27 DYHME
+27 DYRME
-32 NMLELALVRSTISHG
+32 NMLELALVRSEISHG
-47 TIRSIDF
+47 SVRTLDVSA
-54 SDLPKDVLVFTGKD
+54 LPEDVLVFTGKD
-68 CAENIV
+68 FAENVV
-74 ADIFCDTPVLADDRI
+74 ADIFCDTPVLAYDRI
-89 RYHGEPIAII
+89 RFRGEPIAII

-115 VEYDL
+115 VEYEC
-120 LPVIRNV
+120 LPIVRNT
-127 EDAKDPAMPA
+127 EDAKDPAMPV
-137 LHGDTNLLAEFFN
+137 LHGDSNLLADFFH

-157 GFEESFLIVEDDF
+157 AFEESYLIVEDDF

-182 DACFAYVEDNRLM
+182 DACFAYVEDDRLM
-195 VHTSSQNV
+195 VYTASQNV
-203 FADRVMICRALGL
+203 FADRLMICRALGL
-216 EPNQVR
+216 APEQVR

-252 RPAKIVFDRQEVL
+252 RPAKVVFDREEVL
-265 ACTYKRHGIR
+265 ACTYKRHGIKT
-275 MHVKMGFSKE
+275 HVKMGFSKE
-285 GKMLAF
+285 GKILAF
-291 DGSALLDT
+291 DGSAILDT

-316 FTGPYNIPN
+316 FPGPYEIPN
-325 VRLRTETYYTNKP
+325 VRLKTETYYTNKP
-338 TAHAMR
+338 IAHAMR
-344 GFGAPQGAFATES
+344 GFGSPQGAFATES
-357 IISRAIAKL
+357 IISRAVAQL
-366 GLDPIQM
+366 GLDPIGM
-373 RSDNALEHGSIGAL
+373 RLDNALVQGSVGAL
-387 GQPMEHCVGLKDA
+387 GQPMDHCVGLREA

-408 LWKERETNTD
+408 LWKERESNTD

-435 QKIPDSAKVSVQERE
+435 QKIPDNAKVSVRERE
-450 DGGFDIGVGL
+450 DGGFDIGCGL

-466 SATALAAM
+466 STTALAAM

-482 IENIHMTMA
+482 IENIHMIMA
-491 DTDKTEDCGPTAAS
+491 DTDKTEDCGCTAAS

-521 YKKMKEAEACGIVL
+521 YKKMKEAGLSSDIAM
-535 QPAAGEAAFPESS
+535 GEAAFPESS

-571 VDPVTGSI
+571 VDPITGSVS
-579 TLLDIAA
+579 LLDIAA
-586 ATECGKVINPLS
+586 ATECGKVINPLG

-617 DCSFKDGVLIHKD
+617 DCTWKDGQLIHKN

-654 ASGPLGVKGAA
+654 ASGPMGVKGAA

-678 AVRQASGAILNRLPL
+678 AVRQASGAILTKLPL
-693 SREEILKALESCEEN
+693 SPEEILKALEAREECV
-708 MGG
+708 GG

>member
-14 GLDKATGR
+14 GMDKATGR
-22 AQYAG
+22 ALYAG
-27 DYHME
+27 DYRME
-32 NMLELALVRSTISHG
+32 NMLELALVRSEISHG
-47 TIRSIDF
+47 SVRTLDVSA
-54 SDLPKDVLVFTGKD
+54 LPEDVLVFTGKD
-68 CAENIV
+68 FAENVV
-74 ADIFCDTPVLADDRI
+74 ADIFCDTPVLAYDRI
-89 RYHGEPIAII
+89 RFRGEPIAII

-115 VEYDL
+115 VEYEC
-120 LPVIRNV
+120 LPIVRNT

-137 LHGDTNLLAEFFN
+137 LHGDSNLMADFFQ

-157 GFEESFLIVEDDF
+157 AFEESYLIVEDDF

-182 DACFAYVEDNRLM
+182 DACFAYVEDDRLM
-195 VHTSSQNV
+195 VYTASQNV
-203 FADRVMICRALGL
+203 FADRLMICRALGL
-216 EPNQVR
+216 APEQVR

-252 RPAKIVFDRQEVL
+252 RPAKVVFDREEVL
-265 ACTYKRHGIR
+265 ACTYKRHGIKT
-275 MHVKMGFSKE
+275 HVKMGFSKE
-285 GKMLAF
+285 GKILAF
-291 DGSALLDT
+291 DGSAILDT

-316 FTGPYNIPN
+316 FPGPYEIPN
-325 VRLRTETYYTNKP
+325 VRLKTETYYTNKP
-338 TAHAMR
+338 IAHAMR
-344 GFGAPQGAFATES
+344 GFGSPQGAFATES
-357 IISRAIAKL
+357 IISRAVAQL
-366 GLDPIQM
+366 GLDPIGM
-373 RSDNALEHGSIGAL
+373 RLDNALVQGSVGAL
-387 GQPMEHCVGLKDA
+387 GQPMDHCVGLREA

-408 LWKERETNTD
+408 LWKERESNTD

-435 QKIPDSAKVSVQERE
+435 QKIPDNAKVSVRERE
-450 DGGFDIGVGL
+450 DGGFDIGCGL

-466 SATALAAM
+466 STTALAAM

-482 IENIHMTMA
+482 IENIHMIMA
-491 DTDKTEDCGPTAAS
+491 DTDKTEDCGCTAAS

-521 YKKMKEAEACGIVL
+521 YKKMKEAGLSSDIAM
-535 QPAAGEAAFPESS
+535 GEAAFPESS

-571 VDPVTGSI
+571 VDPITGSVS
-579 TLLDIAA
+579 LLDIAA
-586 ATECGKVINPLS
+586 ATECGKVINPLG

-617 DCSFKDGVLIHKD
+617 DCTWKDGQLIHKN

-654 ASGPLGVKGAA
+654 ASGPMGVKGAA

-678 AVRQASGAILNRLPL
+678 AVRQASGAILTKLPL
-693 SREEILKALESCEEN
+693 SPEEILKALEAREECV
-708 MGG
+708 GG

>member
-14 GLDKATGR
+14 GMDKATGR
-22 AQYAG
+22 ALYAG
-27 DYHME
+27 DYRME
-32 NMLELALVRSTISHG
+32 NMLELALVRSEISHG
-47 TIRSIDF
+47 SVHTLDVSA
-54 SDLPKDVLVFTGKD
+54 LPEDVLVFTGKD
-68 CAENIV
+68 FAENVV
-74 ADIFCDTPVLADDRI
+74 ADIFCDTPVLAYDRI
-89 RYHGEPIAII
+89 RFRGEPIAII

-115 VEYDL
+115 VEYEC
-120 LPVIRNV
+120 LPIVRNT

-137 LHGDTNLLAEFFN
+137 LHGDSNLMADFFH

-157 GFEESFLIVEDDF
+157 AFEESYLIVEDDF

-182 DACFAYVEDNRLM
+182 DACFAYVEDDRLM
-195 VHTSSQNV
+195 VYTASQNV
-203 FADRVMICRALGL
+203 FADRLMICRALGL
-216 EPNQVR
+216 APEQVR

-252 RPAKIVFDRQEVL
+252 RPAKVVFDREEVL
-265 ACTYKRHGIR
+265 ACTYKRHGIKT
-275 MHVKMGFSKE
+275 HVKMGFSKE
-285 GKMLAF
+285 GKILAF
-291 DGSALLDT
+291 DGSAILDT

-316 FTGPYNIPN
+316 FPGPYEIPN
-325 VRLRTETYYTNKP
+325 VRLKTETYYTNKP
-338 TAHAMR
+338 IAHAMR

-357 IISRAIAKL
+357 IISRAVAQL
-366 GLDPIQM
+366 GLDPIGM
-373 RSDNALEHGSIGAL
+373 RLDNALVQGSVGAL
-387 GQPMEHCVGLKDA
+387 GQPMDHCVGLREA

-408 LWKERETNTD
+408 LWKERESNTD

-435 QKIPDSAKVSVQERE
+435 QKIPDNAKVSVRERE
-450 DGGFDIGVGL
+450 DGGFDIGCGL

-466 SATALAAM
+466 STTALAAM

-482 IENIHMTMA
+482 IENIHMIMA
-491 DTDKTEDCGPTAAS
+491 DTDKTEDCGCTAAS

-521 YKKMKEAEACGIVL
+521 YKKMKEAGLSSDIAM
-535 QPAAGEAAFPESS
+535 GEAAFPESS

-571 VDPVTGSI
+571 VDPITGSI
-579 TLLDIAA
+579 SLLDIAA
-586 ATECGKVINPLS
+586 ATECGKVINPLG

-617 DCSFKDGVLIHKD
+617 DCTWKDGQLIHKN

-654 ASGPLGVKGAA
+654 ASGPMGVKGAA

-678 AVRQASGAILNRLPL
+678 AVRQASGAILTKLPL
-693 SREEILKALESCEEN
+693 SPEEILKALEAREECV
-708 MGG
+708 GG

>member
-14 GLDKATGR
+14 GMDKATGR
-22 AQYAG
+22 ALYAG
-27 DYHME
+27 DYRME
-32 NMLELALVRSTISHG
+32 NMLELALVRSEISHG
-47 TIRSIDF
+47 SVHTLDVSA
-54 SDLPKDVLVFTGKD
+54 LPEDVLVFTGKD
-68 CAENIV
+68 LAENVV
-74 ADIFCDTPVLADDRI
+74 ADIFCDTPVLAYDRI
-89 RYHGEPIAII
+89 RFRGEPIAII

-115 VEYDL
+115 VEYEC
-120 LPVIRNV
+120 LPIVRNT
-127 EDAKDPAMPA
+127 EDAKDPALPV
-137 LHGDTNLLAEFFN
+137 LHGDSNLLADFFH

-157 GFEESFLIVEDDF
+157 AFEESYLIVEDDF

-182 DACFAYVEDNRLM
+182 DACFAYVEDDRLM
-195 VHTSSQNV
+195 VYTASQNV
-203 FADRVMICRALGL
+203 FADRLMICRALGL
-216 EPNQVR
+216 APEQVR

-252 RPAKIVFDRQEVL
+252 RPAKVVFDREEVL
-265 ACTYKRHGIR
+265 ACTYKRHGIKT
-275 MHVKMGFSKE
+275 HVKMGFSKE
-285 GKMLAF
+285 GKILAF
-291 DGSALLDT
+291 DGSAILDT

-316 FTGPYNIPN
+316 FPGPYEIPN
-325 VRLRTETYYTNKP
+325 VRLKTETYYTNKP
-338 TAHAMR
+338 IAHAMR

-357 IISRAIAKL
+357 IISRAVAQL
-366 GLDPIQM
+366 GLDPIGM
-373 RSDNALEHGSIGAL
+373 RLDNALVQGSVGAL
-387 GQPMEHCVGLKDA
+387 GQPMDHCVGLREA

-408 LWKERETNTD
+408 LWKERESNTD

-435 QKIPDSAKVSVQERE
+435 QKIPDNAKVSVRERE
-450 DGGFDIGVGL
+450 DGGFDIGCGL

-466 SATALAAM
+466 STTALAAM

-482 IENIHMTMA
+482 IENIHMIMA
-491 DTDKTEDCGPTAAS
+491 DTDKTENCGCTAAS

-510 AGNALIAAVKQ
+510 AGNALMAAVKQ
-521 YKKMKEAEACGIVL
+521 YKKMKEAGLSSDIAM
-535 QPAAGEAAFPESS
+535 GEAAFPESS

-571 VDPVTGSI
+571 VDPITGSVS
-579 TLLDIAA
+579 LLDIAA
-586 ATECGKVINPLS
+586 ATECGKVINPLG

-617 DCSFKDGVLIHKD
+617 DCTWKDGQLIHKN

-654 ASGPLGVKGAA
+654 ASGPMGVKGAA

-678 AVRQASGAILNRLPL
+678 AVRQVSGAILTKLPL
-693 SREEILKALESCEEN
+693 SPEEILKALEAREECV
-708 MGG
+708 GG

>member
-14 GLDKATGR
+14 GMDKATGR
-22 AQYAG
+22 ALYAG
-27 DYHME
+27 DYRME
-32 NMLELALVRSTISHG
+32 NMLELALVRSEISHG
-47 TIRSIDF
+47 SVHTLDVSA
-54 SDLPKDVLVFTGKD
+54 LPEDVLVFTGKD
-68 CAENIV
+68 FAENVV
-74 ADIFCDTPVLADDRI
+74 ADIFCDTPVLAYDRI
-89 RYHGEPIAII
+89 RFRGEPIAII

-115 VEYDL
+115 VEYEC
-120 LPVIRNV
+120 LPIVRNT
-127 EDAKDPAMPA
+127 EDAKDPALPV
-137 LHGDTNLLAEFFN
+137 LHGDSNLLADFFH

-157 GFEESFLIVEDDF
+157 AFEESYLIVEDDF

-182 DACFAYVEDNRLM
+182 DACFAYVEDDRLM
-195 VHTSSQNV
+195 VYTASQNV
-203 FADRVMICRALGL
+203 FADRLMICRALGL
-216 EPNQVR
+216 APEQVR

-252 RPAKIVFDRQEVL
+252 RPAKVVLDREEVL
-265 ACTYKRHGIR
+265 ACTYKRHGIKT
-275 MHVKMGFSKE
+275 HVKMGFSKE
-285 GKMLAF
+285 GKILAF
-291 DGSALLDT
+291 DGSAVLDT

-316 FTGPYNIPN
+316 FPGPYEIPN
-325 VRLRTETYYTNKP
+325 VRLKTETYYTNKP
-338 TAHAMR
+338 IAHAMR

-357 IISRAIAKL
+357 IISRAVAQL
-366 GLDPIQM
+366 GLDPIGM
-373 RSDNALEHGSIGAL
+373 RLDNALVQGSVGAL
-387 GQPMEHCVGLKDA
+387 GQPMDHCVGLREA

-408 LWKERETNTD
+408 LWKERESNTD

-435 QKIPDSAKVSVQERE
+435 QKIPDNAKVSVRERE
-450 DGGFDIGVGL
+450 DGGFDIGCGL

-466 SATALAAM
+466 STTALAAM

-482 IENIHMTMA
+482 IENIHMIMA
-491 DTDKTEDCGPTAAS
+491 DTDKTEDCGCTAAS

-510 AGNALIAAVKQ
+510 AGNALMAAVKQ
-521 YKKMKEAEACGIVL
+521 YKKMKEAGLSSDIAM
-535 QPAAGEAAFPESS
+535 GEAAFPESS

-571 VDPVTGSI
+571 VDPITGSVS
-579 TLLDIAA
+579 LLDIAA
-586 ATECGKVINPLS
+586 ATECGKVINPLG

-617 DCSFKDGVLIHKD
+617 DCTWKDGQLIHKN

-654 ASGPLGVKGAA
+654 ASGPMGVKGAA

-678 AVRQASGAILNRLPL
+678 AVRQASGAILTKLPL
-693 SREEILKALESCEEN
+693 SPEEILKALEAREECV
-708 MGG
+708 GG

>member
-14 GLDKATGR
+14 GMDKATGR
-22 AQYAG
+22 ALYAG
-27 DYHME
+27 DYRME
-32 NMLELALVRSTISHG
+32 NMLELALVRSEISHG
-47 TIRSIDF
+47 SVHTLDVSA
-54 SDLPKDVLVFTGKD
+54 LPEDVLVFTGKD
-68 CAENIV
+68 FAENVV
-74 ADIFCDTPVLADDRI
+74 ADIFCDTPVLAYDRI
-89 RYHGEPIAII
+89 RFRGEPIAII

-115 VEYDL
+115 VEYEC
-120 LPVIRNV
+120 LPIVRNT
-127 EDAKDPAMPA
+127 EDAKDPALPV
-137 LHGDTNLLAEFFN
+137 LHGDSNLLADFFH

-157 GFEESFLIVEDDF
+157 AFEESYLIVEDDF

-182 DACFAYVEDNRLM
+182 DACFAYVEDDRLM
-195 VHTSSQNV
+195 VYTASQNV
-203 FADRVMICRALGL
+203 FADRLMICRALGL
-216 EPNQVR
+216 APEQVR

-252 RPAKIVFDRQEVL
+252 RPAKVVFDREEVL
-265 ACTYKRHGIR
+265 ACTYKRHGIKT
-275 MHVKMGFSKE
+275 HVKMGFSKE
-285 GKMLAF
+285 GKILAF
-291 DGSALLDT
+291 DGSAILDT

-316 FTGPYNIPN
+316 FPGPYEIPN
-325 VRLRTETYYTNKP
+325 VRLKTETYYTNKP
-338 TAHAMR
+338 IAHAMR

-357 IISRAIAKL
+357 IISRAVAQL
-366 GLDPIQM
+366 GLDPIGM
-373 RSDNALEHGSIGAL
+373 RLDNALVQGSVGAL
-387 GQPMEHCVGLKDA
+387 GQPMDHCVGLREA

-408 LWKERETNTD
+408 LWKERESNTD

-435 QKIPDSAKVSVQERE
+435 QKIPDNAKVSVRERE
-450 DGGFDIGVGL
+450 DGGFDIGCGL

-466 SATALAAM
+466 STTALAAM

-482 IENIHMTMA
+482 IENIHMIMA
-491 DTDKTEDCGPTAAS
+491 DTDKTEDCGCTAAS

-510 AGNALIAAVKQ
+510 AGNALMAAVKQ
-521 YKKMKEAEACGIVL
+521 YKKMKEAGLSSDIAM
-535 QPAAGEAAFPESS
+535 GEAAFPESS

-571 VDPVTGSI
+571 VDPITGSVS
-579 TLLDIAA
+579 LLDIAA
-586 ATECGKVINPLS
+586 ATECGKVINPLG

-617 DCSFKDGVLIHKD
+617 DCTWRDGQLIHKN

-654 ASGPLGVKGAA
+654 ASGPMGVKGAA

-678 AVRQASGAILNRLPL
+678 AVRQASGAILTKLPL
-693 SREEILKALESCEEN
+693 SPEEILKALEAREECV
-708 MGG
+708 GG

>member
-14 GLDKATGR
+14 GMDKATGR
-22 AQYAG
+22 ALYAG
-27 DYHME
+27 DYRME
-32 NMLELALVRSTISHG
+32 NMLELALVRSEISHG
-47 TIRSIDF
+47 SVHTLDVSA
-54 SDLPKDVLVFTGKD
+54 LPEDVLVFTGKD
-68 CAENIV
+68 FDENVV
-74 ADIFCDTPVLADDRI
+74 ADIFCDTPVLAYDRI
-89 RYHGEPIAII
+89 RFRGEPIAII

-115 VEYDL
+115 VEYEC
-120 LPVIRNV
+120 LPIVRNT
-127 EDAKDPAMPA
+127 EDAKDPAMPV
-137 LHGDTNLLAEFFN
+137 LHGDSNLLADFFH

-157 GFEESFLIVEDDF
+157 AFEESYLIVEDDF

-182 DACFAYVEDNRLM
+182 DACFAYVEDDRLM
-195 VHTSSQNV
+195 VYTASQNV
-203 FADRVMICRALGL
+203 FADRLMICRALGL
-216 EPNQVR
+216 APEQVR

-252 RPAKIVFDRQEVL
+252 RPAKVVFDREEVL
-265 ACTYKRHGIR
+265 ACTYKRHGIKT
-275 MHVKMGFSKE
+275 HVKMGFSKE
-285 GKMLAF
+285 GKILAF
-291 DGSALLDT
+291 DGSAILDT

-316 FTGPYNIPN
+316 FPGPYEIPN
-325 VRLRTETYYTNKP
+325 VRLKTETYYTNKP
-338 TAHAMR
+338 IAHAMR

-357 IISRAIAKL
+357 IINRAVAQL
-366 GLDPIQM
+366 GLDPIGM
-373 RSDNALEHGSIGAL
+373 RLDNALVQGSVGAL
-387 GQPMEHCVGLKDA
+387 GQPMDHCVGLREA

-408 LWKERETNTD
+408 LWKERESNTD

-435 QKIPDSAKVSVQERE
+435 QKIPDNAKVSVRERE
-450 DGGFDIGVGL
+450 DGGFDIGCGL

-466 SATALAAM
+466 STTALAAM

-482 IENIHMTMA
+482 IENIHMIMA
-491 DTDKTEDCGPTAAS
+491 DTDKTEDCGCTAAS

-510 AGNALIAAVKQ
+510 AGNALMAAVKQ
-521 YKKMKEAEACGIVL
+521 YKKMKEAGLSSDIAM
-535 QPAAGEAAFPESS
+535 GEAAFPESS

-571 VDPVTGSI
+571 VDPITGSVS
-579 TLLDIAA
+579 LLDIAA
-586 ATECGKVINPLS
+586 ATECGKVINPLG

-617 DCSFKDGVLIHKD
+617 DCTWKDGQLIHKN

-654 ASGPLGVKGAA
+654 ASGPMGVKGAA

-678 AVRQASGAILNRLPL
+678 AVRQASGAILTKLPL
-693 SREEILKALESCEEN
+693 SPEEILKALEAREECV
-708 MGG
+708 GG

>member
-14 GLDKATGR
+14 GMDKATGR
-22 AQYAG
+22 ALYAG
-27 DYHME
+27 DYRME
-32 NMLELALVRSTISHG
+32 NMLELALVRSEISHG
-47 TIRSIDF
+47 SVHTLDVSA
-54 SDLPKDVLVFTGKD
+54 LPEDVLVFTGKD
-68 CAENIV
+68 FAENVV
-74 ADIFCDTPVLADDRI
+74 ADIFCDTPVLAYDRI
-89 RYHGEPIAII
+89 RFRGEPIAII

-115 VEYDL
+115 VQYEC
-120 LPVIRNV
+120 LPIVRNT
-127 EDAKDPAMPA
+127 EDAKDPAMPV
-137 LHGDTNLLAEFFN
+137 LHGDSNLLADFFH

-157 GFEESFLIVEDDF
+157 AFEESYLIVEDDF

-182 DACFAYVEDNRLM
+182 DACFAYVEDDRLM
-195 VHTSSQNV
+195 VYTASQNV
-203 FADRVMICRALGL
+203 FADRLMICRALGL
-216 EPNQVR
+216 APEQVR

-252 RPAKIVFDRQEVL
+252 RPAKVVFDREEVL
-265 ACTYKRHGIR
+265 ACTYKRHGIKT
-275 MHVKMGFSKE
+275 HVKMGFSKE
-285 GKMLAF
+285 GKILAF
-291 DGSALLDT
+291 DGSAVLDT

-316 FTGPYNIPN
+316 FPGPYEIPN
-325 VRLRTETYYTNKP
+325 VRLKTETYYTNKP
-338 TAHAMR
+338 IAHAMR

-357 IISRAIAKL
+357 IISRAVAQL
-366 GLDPIQM
+366 GLDPIGM
-373 RSDNALEHGSIGAL
+373 RLDNALVQGSVGAL
-387 GQPMEHCVGLKDA
+387 GQPMDHCVGLREA

-408 LWKERETNTD
+408 LWKERESNTD

-435 QKIPDSAKVSVQERE
+435 QKIPDNAKVSVRERE
-450 DGGFDIGVGL
+450 DGGFDIGCGL

-466 SATALAAM
+466 STTALAAM

-482 IENIHMTMA
+482 IENIHMIMA
-491 DTDKTEDCGPTAAS
+491 DTDKTEDCGCTAAS

-510 AGNALIAAVKQ
+510 AGNALMAAVKQ
-521 YKKMKEAEACGIVL
+521 YKKMKEAGLSSDIAM
-535 QPAAGEAAFPESS
+535 GEAAFPESS

-571 VDPVTGSI
+571 VDPITGSVS
-579 TLLDIAA
+579 LLDIAA
-586 ATECGKVINPLS
+586 ATECGKVINPLG

-617 DCSFKDGVLIHKD
+617 DCTWKDGQLIHKN

-654 ASGPLGVKGAA
+654 ASGPMGVKGAA

-678 AVRQASGAILNRLPL
+678 AVRQASGAILTKLPL
-693 SREEILKALESCEEN
+693 SPEEILKALEAREECV
-708 MGG
+708 GG

>member
-14 GLDKATGR
+14 GMDKATGR
-22 AQYAG
+22 ALYAG
-27 DYHME
+27 DYRME
-32 NMLELALVRSTISHG
+32 NMLELALVRSEISHG
-47 TIRSIDF
+47 SVHTLDVSA
-54 SDLPKDVLVFTGKD
+54 LPEDVLVFTGKD
-68 CAENIV
+68 FAENVV
-74 ADIFCDTPVLADDRI
+74 ADIFCDTPVLAYDRI
-89 RYHGEPIAII
+89 RFRGEPIAII

-115 VEYDL
+115 VEYEC
-120 LPVIRNV
+120 LPIVRNT

-137 LHGDTNLLAEFFN
+137 LHGDSNLMADFFQ

-157 GFEESFLIVEDDF
+157 AFEESYLIVEDDF

-182 DACFAYVEDNRLM
+182 DACFAYVEDDRLM
-195 VHTSSQNV
+195 VYTSSQNV
-203 FADRVMICRALGL
+203 FADRLMICRALGL
-216 EPNQVR
+216 APEQVR

-252 RPAKIVFDRQEVL
+252 RPAKVVFDREEVL
-265 ACTYKRHGIR
+265 ACTYKRHGIKT
-275 MHVKMGFSKE
+275 HVKMGFSKE
-285 GKMLAF
+285 GKILAF
-291 DGSALLDT
+291 DGSAILDT

-316 FTGPYNIPN
+316 FPGPYEIPN
-325 VRLRTETYYTNKP
+325 VRLKTETYYTNKP
-338 TAHAMR
+338 IAHAMR
-344 GFGAPQGAFATES
+344 GFGSPQGAFATES
-357 IISRAIAKL
+357 IISRAVAQL
-366 GLDPIQM
+366 GLDPIGM
-373 RSDNALEHGSIGAL
+373 RLDNALVQGSVGAL
-387 GQPMEHCVGLKDA
+387 GQPMDHCVGLREA

-408 LWKERETNTD
+408 LWKERESNTD

-435 QKIPDSAKVSVQERE
+435 QKIPDNAKVSVRERE
-450 DGGFDIGVGL
+450 DGGFDIGCGL

-466 SATALAAM
+466 STTALAAM

-482 IENIHMTMA
+482 IENIHMIMA
-491 DTDKTEDCGPTAAS
+491 DTDKTEDCGCTAAS

-510 AGNALIAAVKQ
+510 AGNALMAAVKQ
-521 YKKMKEAEACGIVL
+521 YKKMKEAGLSSDIAM
-535 QPAAGEAAFPESS
+535 GEAAFPESS

-571 VDPVTGSI
+571 VDPITGSVS
-579 TLLDIAA
+579 LLDIAA
-586 ATECGKVINPLS
+586 ATECGKVINPLG

-617 DCSFKDGVLIHKD
+617 DCTWKDGQLIHKN

-654 ASGPLGVKGAA
+654 ASGPMGVKGAA

-678 AVRQASGAILNRLPL
+678 AVRQASGAILTKLPL
-693 SREEILKALESCEEN
+693 SPEEILKALEAREECV
-708 MGG
+708 GG

>member
-14 GLDKATGR
+14 GMDKATGR
-22 AQYAG
+22 ALYAG
-27 DYHME
+27 DYRME
-32 NMLELALVRSTISHG
+32 NMLELALVRSEISHG
-47 TIRSIDF
+47 SVHTLDVSA
-54 SDLPKDVLVFTGKD
+54 LPEDVLVFTGKD
-68 CAENIV
+68 FAENVV
-74 ADIFCDTPVLADDRI
+74 ADIFCDTPVLAYDRI
-89 RYHGEPIAII
+89 RFRGEPIAII

-115 VEYDL
+115 VEYEC
-120 LPVIRNV
+120 LPIVRNT
-127 EDAKDPAMPA
+127 EDAKDPALPV
-137 LHGDTNLLAEFFN
+137 LHGDSNLLADFFH

-157 GFEESFLIVEDDF
+157 AFEESYLIVEDDF

-182 DACFAYVEDNRLM
+182 DACFAYVEDDRLM
-195 VHTSSQNV
+195 VYTASQNV
-203 FADRVMICRALGL
+203 FADRLMICRALGL
-216 EPNQVR
+216 APEQVR

-252 RPAKIVFDRQEVL
+252 RPAKVVFDREEVL
-265 ACTYKRHGIR
+265 ACTYKRHGIKT
-275 MHVKMGFSKE
+275 HVKMGFSKE
-285 GKMLAF
+285 GKILAF
-291 DGSALLDT
+291 DGSAILDT

-316 FTGPYNIPN
+316 FPGPYEIPN
-325 VRLRTETYYTNKP
+325 VRLKTETYYTNKP
-338 TAHAMR
+338 IAHAMR
-344 GFGAPQGAFATES
+344 GFGSPQGAFATES
-357 IISRAIAKL
+357 IISRAAAQL
-366 GLDPIQM
+366 GLDPIGM
-373 RSDNALEHGSIGAL
+373 RLDNALVQGSVGAL
-387 GQPMEHCVGLKDA
+387 GQPMDHCVGLREA

-408 LWKERETNTD
+408 LWKERESNTD

-435 QKIPDSAKVSVQERE
+435 QKIPDNAKVSVRERE
-450 DGGFDIGVGL
+450 DGGFDIGCGL

-466 SATALAAM
+466 STTALAAM

-482 IENIHMTMA
+482 IENIHMIMA
-491 DTDKTEDCGPTAAS
+491 DTDKTEDCGCTAAS

-510 AGNALIAAVKQ
+510 AGNALMAAVKQ
-521 YKKMKEAEACGIVL
+521 YKKMKEAGLSSGTAM
-535 QPAAGEAAFPESS
+535 GEAAFPESS

-571 VDPVTGSI
+571 VDPITGSVS
-579 TLLDIAA
+579 LLDIAA
-586 ATECGKVINPLS
+586 ATECGKVINPLG

-617 DCSFKDGVLIHKD
+617 DCTWKDGQLIHKN

-654 ASGPLGVKGAA
+654 ASGPMGVKGAA

-678 AVRQASGAILNRLPL
+678 AVRQASGAILTKLPL
-693 SREEILKALESCEEN
+693 SPEEILKALEAREECV
-708 MGG
+708 GG

>member
-14 GLDKATGR
+14 GMDKATGR
-22 AQYAG
+22 ALYAG
-27 DYHME
+27 DYRME
-32 NMLELALVRSTISHG
+32 NMLELALVRSEISHG
-47 TIRSIDF
+47 SIHTLDV
-54 SDLPKDVLVFTGKD
+54 SALPEDVLVFTGKD
-68 CAENIV
+68 FAENVV
-74 ADIFCDTPVLADDRI
+74 ADIFCDTPVLAYDRI
-89 RYHGEPIAII
+89 RFRGEPIAII

-115 VEYDL
+115 VEYEC
-120 LPVIRNV
+120 LPIVRNT
-127 EDAKDPAMPA
+127 EDAKDPAMPV
-137 LHGDTNLLAEFFN
+137 LHGDSNLMADFFH

-157 GFEESFLIVEDDF
+157 AFEESYLIVEDDF

-182 DACFAYVEDNRLM
+182 DACFAYMEDDRLM
-195 VHTSSQNV
+195 VYTSSQNV
-203 FADRVMICRALGL
+203 FADRLMICRALGL
-216 EPNQVR
+216 APEQVR

-252 RPAKIVFDRQEVL
+252 RPAKVVFDREEVL
-265 ACTYKRHGIR
+265 ACTYKRHGIKT
-275 MHVKMGFSKE
+275 HVKMGFSKE
-285 GKMLAF
+285 GKILAF
-291 DGSALLDT
+291 DGSAVLDT

-316 FTGPYNIPN
+316 FPGPYEIPN
-325 VRLRTETYYTNKP
+325 VRLKTETYYTNKP
-338 TAHAMR
+338 IAHAMR

-357 IISRAIAKL
+357 IISRAVAQL
-366 GLDPIQM
+366 GLDPIGM
-373 RSDNALEHGSIGAL
+373 RLDNALVQGSVGAL
-387 GQPMEHCVGLKDA
+387 GQPMDHCVGLREA

-408 LWKERETNTD
+408 LWKERESNTD

-435 QKIPDSAKVSVQERE
+435 QKIPDNAKVSVRERE
-450 DGGFDIGVGL
+450 DGGFDIGCGL

-466 SATALAAM
+466 STTALAAM

-482 IENIHMTMA
+482 IENIHMIMA
-491 DTDKTEDCGPTAAS
+491 DTDKTEDCGCTAAS

-510 AGNALIAAVKQ
+510 AGNALMAAVKQ
-521 YKKMKEAEACGIVL
+521 YKKMKEAGLSSDIAM
-535 QPAAGEAAFPESS
+535 GEAAFPESS

-571 VDPVTGSI
+571 VDPITGSVS
-579 TLLDIAA
+579 LLDIAA
-586 ATECGKVINPLS
+586 ATECGKVINPLG

-617 DCSFKDGVLIHKD
+617 DCTWKDGQLIHKN

-654 ASGPLGVKGAA
+654 ASGPMGVKGAA

-678 AVRQASGAILNRLPL
+678 AVRQASGAILTKLPL
-693 SREEILKALESCEEN
+693 SPEEILKALEAREECV
-708 MGG
+708 GG

>member
-14 GLDKATGR
+14 GMDKATGR
-22 AQYAG
+22 ALYAG
-27 DYHME
+27 DYRME
-32 NMLELALVRSTISHG
+32 NMLELALVRSEISHG
-47 TIRSIDF
+47 SVHTLDVSA
-54 SDLPKDVLVFTGKD
+54 LPEDVLVFTGKD
-68 CAENIV
+68 FAENVV
-74 ADIFCDTPVLADDRI
+74 ADIFCDTPVLAYDRI
-89 RYHGEPIAII
+89 RFRGEPIAII

-115 VEYDL
+115 VEYEC
-120 LPVIRNV
+120 LPIVRNT
-127 EDAKDPAMPA
+127 EDAKDPALPV
-137 LHGDTNLLAEFFN
+137 LHGDSNLLADFFH

-157 GFEESFLIVEDDF
+157 AFEESYLIVEDDF

-182 DACFAYVEDNRLM
+182 DACFAYVEDDRLM
-195 VHTSSQNV
+195 VYTASQNV
-203 FADRVMICRALGL
+203 FADRLMICRALGL
-216 EPNQVR
+216 APEQVR

-252 RPAKIVFDRQEVL
+252 RPARVVFDREEVL
-265 ACTYKRHGIR
+265 ACTYKRHGIKT
-275 MHVKMGFSKE
+275 HVKMGFSKE
-285 GKMLAF
+285 GKILAF
-291 DGSALLDT
+291 DGSAILDT

-316 FTGPYNIPN
+316 FPGPYEIPN
-325 VRLRTETYYTNKP
+325 VRLKTETYYTNKP
-338 TAHAMR
+338 IAHAMR

-357 IISRAIAKL
+357 IISRAVAQL
-366 GLDPIQM
+366 GLDPIGM
-373 RSDNALEHGSIGAL
+373 RLDNALVQGSVGAL
-387 GQPMEHCVGLKDA
+387 GQPMDHCVGLREA

-408 LWKERETNTD
+408 LWKERESNTD

-435 QKIPDSAKVSVQERE
+435 QKIPDNAKVSVRERE
-450 DGGFDIGVGL
+450 DGGFDIGCGL

-466 SATALAAM
+466 STTALAAM

-482 IENIHMTMA
+482 IENIHMIMA
-491 DTDKTEDCGPTAAS
+491 DTDKTEDCGCTAAS

-510 AGNALIAAVKQ
+510 AGNALMAAVKQ
-521 YKKMKEAEACGIVL
+521 YKKMKEAGLSSDIAM
-535 QPAAGEAAFPESS
+535 GEAAFPESS

-571 VDPVTGSI
+571 VDPITGSVS
-579 TLLDIAA
+579 LLDIAA
-586 ATECGKVINPLS
+586 ATECGKVINPLG

-617 DCSFKDGVLIHKD
+617 DCTWKDGQLIHKN

-654 ASGPLGVKGAA
+654 ASGPMGVKGAA

-678 AVRQASGAILNRLPL
+678 AVRQASGAILTKLPL
-693 SREEILKALESCEEN
+693 SPEEILKALEAREECV
-708 MGG
+708 GG

>member
-14 GLDKATGR
+14 GMDKATGR
-22 AQYAG
+22 ALYAG
-27 DYHME
+27 DYRME
-32 NMLELALVRSTISHG
+32 NMLELALVRSEISHG
-47 TIRSIDF
+47 SVHTLDVSA
-54 SDLPKDVLVFTGKD
+54 LPEDVLVFTGKD
-68 CAENIV
+68 FAENVV
-74 ADIFCDTPVLADDRI
+74 ADIFCDTPVLAYDRI
-89 RYHGEPIAII
+89 RFRGEPIAII

-115 VEYDL
+115 VEYEC
-120 LPVIRNV
+120 LPIVRNT
-127 EDAKDPAMPA
+127 EDAKDPAMPV
-137 LHGDTNLLAEFFN
+137 LHGDSNLLADFFH

-157 GFEESFLIVEDDF
+157 AFEESYLIVEDDF

-182 DACFAYVEDNRLM
+182 DACFAYVEDDRLM
-195 VHTSSQNV
+195 VYTASQNV
-203 FADRVMICRALGL
+203 FADRLMICRALGL
-216 EPNQVR
+216 APEQVR

-252 RPAKIVFDRQEVL
+252 RPAKVVFDREEVL
-265 ACTYKRHGIR
+265 ACTYKRHGIKT
-275 MHVKMGFSKE
+275 HVKMGFSKE
-285 GKMLAF
+285 GKILAF
-291 DGSALLDT
+291 DGSAILDT

-316 FTGPYNIPN
+316 FPGPYEIPN
-325 VRLRTETYYTNKP
+325 VRLKTETYYTNKP
-338 TAHAMR
+338 IAHAMR

-357 IISRAIAKL
+357 IISRAVAQL
-366 GLDPIQM
+366 GLDPIGM
-373 RSDNALEHGSIGAL
+373 RLDNALVQGSVGAL
-387 GQPMEHCVGLKDA
+387 GQPMDHCVGLREA

-408 LWKERETNTD
+408 LWKERESNTD

-435 QKIPDSAKVSVQERE
+435 QKIPDNAKVSVRERE
-450 DGGFDIGVGL
+450 DGGFDIGCGL

-466 SATALAAM
+466 STTALAAM

-482 IENIHMTMA
+482 IENIHMIMA
-491 DTDKTEDCGPTAAS
+491 DTDKTEDCGCTAAS

-521 YKKMKEAEACGIVL
+521 YKKMKEAGLSSDIAM
-535 QPAAGEAAFPESS
+535 GEAAFPESS

-571 VDPVTGSI
+571 VDPITGSVS
-579 TLLDIAA
+579 LLDIAA
-586 ATECGKVINPLS
+586 ATECGKVINPLG

-617 DCSFKDGVLIHKD
+617 DCTWKDGQLIHKN

-654 ASGPLGVKGAA
+654 ASGPMGVKGAA

-678 AVRQASGAILNRLPL
+678 AVRQASGAILTKLPL
-693 SREEILKALESCEEN
+693 SPEEILKALEAREECV
-708 MGG
+708 GG

>member
-1 MRQYVGEKRGRLE
+1 
-14 GLDKATGR
+14 
-22 AQYAG
+22 
-27 DYHME
+27 ME
-32 NMLELALVRSTISHG
+32 NMLELALVRSEISHG
-47 TIRSIDF
+47 SVRTLDVSA
-54 SDLPKDVLVFTGKD
+54 LPEDVLVFTGKD
-68 CAENIV
+68 FAENVV
-74 ADIFCDTPVLADDRI
+74 ADIFCDTPVLAYDRI
-89 RYHGEPIAII
+89 RFRGEPIAII

-115 VEYDL
+115 VEYEC
-120 LPVIRNV
+120 LPIVRNT
-127 EDAKDPAMPA
+127 EDAKDPALPV
-137 LHGDTNLLAEFFN
+137 LHGDSNLLADFFH

-157 GFEESFLIVEDDF
+157 AFEESYLIVEDDF

-182 DACFAYVEDNRLM
+182 DACFAYVEDDRLM
-195 VHTSSQNV
+195 VYTSSQNV
-203 FADRVMICRALGL
+203 FADRLMICRALGL
-216 EPNQVR
+216 APEQVR

-252 RPAKIVFDRQEVL
+252 RPAKVVFDREEVL
-265 ACTYKRHGIR
+265 ACTYKRHGIKT
-275 MHVKMGFSKE
+275 HVKMGFSKE
-285 GKMLAF
+285 GKILAF
-291 DGSALLDT
+291 DGSAILDT

-316 FTGPYNIPN
+316 FPGPYEIPN
-325 VRLRTETYYTNKP
+325 VRLKTETYYTNKP
-338 TAHAMR
+338 IAHAMR

-357 IISRAIAKL
+357 IISRAVAQL
-366 GLDPIQM
+366 GLDPIGM
-373 RSDNALEHGSIGAL
+373 RLDNALVQGSVGAL
-387 GQPMEHCVGLKDA
+387 GQPMDHCVGLREA

-408 LWKERETNTD
+408 LWKERESNTD

-435 QKIPDSAKVSVQERE
+435 QKIPDNAKVSVRERE
-450 DGGFDIGVGL
+450 DGGFDIGCGL

-466 SATALAAM
+466 STTALAAM

-482 IENIHMTMA
+482 IENIHMIMA
-491 DTDKTEDCGPTAAS
+491 DTDKTEDCGCTAAS

-510 AGNALIAAVKQ
+510 AGNALMAAVKQ
-521 YKKMKEAEACGIVL
+521 YKKMKEAGLSSDIAM
-535 QPAAGEAAFPESS
+535 GEAAFPESS

-571 VDPVTGSI
+571 VDPITGSVS
-579 TLLDIAA
+579 LLDIAA
-586 ATECGKVINPLS
+586 ATECGKVINPLG

-617 DCSFKDGVLIHKD
+617 DCTWKDGQLIHKN

-654 ASGPLGVKGAA
+654 ASGPMGVKGAA

-678 AVRQASGAILNRLPL
+678 AVRQASGAILTKLPL
-693 SREEILKALESCEEN
+693 SPEEILKALEAREECV
-708 MGG
+708 GG

>member
-14 GLDKATGR
+14 GMDKATGR
-22 AQYAG
+22 ALYAG
-27 DYHME
+27 DYRME
-32 NMLELALVRSTISHG
+32 NMLELALVRSEISHG
-47 TIRSIDF
+47 SVRTLDVSA
-54 SDLPKDVLVFTGKD
+54 LPEDVLVFTGKD
-68 CAENIV
+68 FAENVV
-74 ADIFCDTPVLADDRI
+74 ADIFCDTPVLAYDRI
-89 RYHGEPIAII
+89 RFRGEPIAII

-115 VEYDL
+115 VEYEC
-120 LPVIRNV
+120 LPIVRNT

-137 LHGDTNLLAEFFN
+137 LHGDSNLMADFFH

-157 GFEESFLIVEDDF
+157 AFEESYLIVEDDF

-182 DACFAYVEDNRLM
+182 DACFAYVEDDRLM
-195 VHTSSQNV
+195 VYTSSQNV
-203 FADRVMICRALGL
+203 FADRLMICRALGL
-216 EPNQVR
+216 APEQVR

-252 RPAKIVFDRQEVL
+252 RPAKVVFDREEVL
-265 ACTYKRHGIR
+265 ACTYKRHGIKT
-275 MHVKMGFSKE
+275 HVKMGFSKE
-285 GKMLAF
+285 GKILAF
-291 DGSALLDT
+291 DGSAILDT

-316 FTGPYNIPN
+316 FPGPYEIPN
-325 VRLRTETYYTNKP
+325 VRLKTETYYTNKP
-338 TAHAMR
+338 IAHAMR

-357 IISRAIAKL
+357 IISRAVAQL
-366 GLDPIQM
+366 GLDPIGM
-373 RSDNALEHGSIGAL
+373 RLDNALVQGSVGAL
-387 GQPMEHCVGLKDA
+387 GQPMDHCVGLREA

-408 LWKERETNTD
+408 LWKERESNTD

-435 QKIPDSAKVSVQERE
+435 QKIPDNAKVSVRERE
-450 DGGFDIGVGL
+450 DGGFDIGCGL

-466 SATALAAM
+466 STTALAAM

-482 IENIHMTMA
+482 IENIHMIMA
-491 DTDKTEDCGPTAAS
+491 DTDKTEDCGCTAAS

-510 AGNALIAAVKQ
+510 AGNALMAAVKQ
-521 YKKMKEAEACGIVL
+521 YKKMKEAGLSSDIAM
-535 QPAAGEAAFPESS
+535 GEAAFPESS

-571 VDPVTGSI
+571 VDPITGSVS
-579 TLLDIAA
+579 LLDIAA
-586 ATECGKVINPLS
+586 ATECGKVINPLG

-617 DCSFKDGVLIHKD
+617 DCTWKDGQLIHKN

-654 ASGPLGVKGAA
+654 ASGPMGVKGAA

-678 AVRQASGAILNRLPL
+678 AVRQASGAILTKLPL
-693 SREEILKALESCEEN
+693 SPEEILKALEAREECV
-708 MGG
+708 GG